1 MRQPTGDNTL
11 AGYVRQSSADII
23 PTATLRAAPINAE
36 YNKLR
41 DAFAVSSG
49 HKHDGS
55 TGEGGYIPLIG
66 DVDALNK
73 VVINTST
80 NQVGVFVEVS
90 SAAVEQLRFSD
101 GAIIP
106 VITNDIDLG
115 TSSLEFKDLY
125 LDGTAHIDTLDV
137 DINGAVAGTFTI
149 GSTLGVTGITTLST
163 ANITTGVITSVDINS
178 GAIDNVT
185 IGGTTAGVGSFTTL
199 NATGTSTLATVDI
212 GAGAIDGTTIG
223 ASSAAPATVTDL
235 TSTGT
240 STLATVDINAGN
252 IDNTVIGAST
262 AVAGSFTT
270 VTTSGQAT
278 LATADINGGNI
289 DGTIIGASA
298 TAAITGTTI
307 TGSSL
312 VGPLT
317 GNVTGNITG
326 NVTGNLTGNVTGN
339 VTAGSG
345 LSTFNNVTVNGTL
358 DVTGTTIANVTD
370 PTNAQDAATKNYVDT
385 ADALKL
391 NLSGGTMSG
400 AIAMGGSKVTGLGTP
415 SASTDA
421 ATKGYVDTEV
431 SALVD
436 SSPDALNTLNELA
449 AAINDDASFS
459 TTITNS
465 IATKLPLA
473 GGTLTG
479 DIVMGTNAVTSTA
492 NPATNDELSRKGYVD
507 AQDATKLNLSGGTM
521 SGAIAMGTSKITG
534 LGDPTTNQDGAT
546 KNYVDTTA
554 LLKSGGTM
562 ASAIAMGGNKIT
574 GLGTPTANTD
584 AATKTYVDSIAGS
597 NTAAAASA
605 TEAATSATNAAT
617 SATNSSNSATAAA
630 TSATNAANSYDSFDD
645 RYLGAKS
652 SAPTVDNDGDALVTG
667 ALYFNT
673 TSNIMFVRSSAGGWQ
688 AAGSSVN
695 GTSGRNTYTATSG
708 QTTFSATYDV
718 GYVDVF
724 LNGVK
729 LLVGT
734 DVVATSGSTVVLST
748 GATVGDI
755 VDIVGYGTFQL
766 ADHYSKTAADARFLG
781 LAGGTMTGDIDGNGN
796 KVLFGNVYSQVSDLP
811 SASTYHGMFAHVHAT
826 GKGYFAH
833 AGNWIP
839 LANDTEK
846 LNLSGGTM
854 TGNLDVGGSV
864 EFDSLSGTGSVAITD
879 ILDEDNMASNS
890 ATALATQQSIKAY
903 TDTAVANLVASSPA
917 SLDTLNELAAALGD
931 DASFSTTITDS
942 IATKLPLA
950 GGTLTGNLN
959 VGGTV
964 TADGLTV
971 AQGSGA
977 NILLES
983 TTTGATA
990 GDIFGEIE
998 FKTNDSNSSGIKG
1011 KIDSYSEGAVGNGA
1025 LRLFT
1030 GDTTGLYQRLNIA
1043 SNGDISFYEDTG
1055 TTAKFFWDSSAES
1068 LGIGTSSPS
1077 HPLEVTKNASGSQDI
1092 ALLSNDNVGIGN
1104 TAGLLFAPSNGVTG
1118 ARIEAIAVEDFSV
1131 SANRTADLAFHTRK
1145 DGTLAERMRI
1155 DSSGQ
1160 VGIGTSSP
1168 SSPLTINRST
1178 DGDCIE
1184 FETGGTIVGKISTD
1198 AGRALV
1204 FDADPVPGGGT
1215 ATTMR
1220 FNVDA
1225 TERMRIDSS
1234 GNIGIGTDSPDEN
1247 FHIVNAGNPTVRI
1260 ETSGSNNYSSV
1271 HFADAGGASG
1281 RIEYQHSNDSMQ
1293 IKTAGTERMRIDSSG
1308 NLLVGTTADV
1318 FNSSSNSG
1326 IVAYPQGSITA
1337 ARSSAP
1343 SAYFNRQ
1350 TTDGTIVDLRKDG
1363 TTVGSIGTNGGDLTV
1378 GTGDVGL
1385 KFNDASG
1392 LISPWDMTANA
1403 PEDAAIDLG
1412 YATGRFK
1419 DLYLSGNAYVGT
1431 SGFLSNRSGESIK
1444 LDNVDDAMEFNT
1456 ANAERMRIDNSG
1468 NVGIGTSSPFSP
1480 LTIKNNPSFNIYSTF
1495 GYYSDNYPQ
1504 LLFGTDA
1511 STPTT
1516 AHIVSGTLIFNHS
1529 TTEEAMRIDSSGN
1542 LLVGKTSTAFGT
1554 AGTVFGQSGQIAAV
1568 RSGNAVADFN
1578 RLSSDGSIVN
1588 FYKDGTTVGTI
1599 GTAAAGS
1606 SNEFGIVS
1614 NTGQLILGTSTNNNR
1629 LEFDSGSLYPSP
1641 DNTIDLGLSNL
1652 RFQDVYAVTY
1662 HGDGSNL
1669 TGVGASTTNGAVGT
1683 YALLWRPSS
1692 STNNWGDTLAGS
1704 NLRVAN
1710 TFANGAHNNFGYGST
1725 SVSGTWRC
1733 MGDTGT
1739 YNGGS
1744 TSNEI
1749 WLNSTVWVRIS

>member
-23 PTATLRAAPINAE
+23 PTATVRAAPINAE

-73 VVINTST
+73 VAINTST

-115 TSSLEFKDLY
+115 TSGLEFKDLY

-149 GSTLGVTGITTLST
+149 GSTLGVTGTTTLST

-185 IGGTTAGVGSFTTL
+185 IGGTTAGAGSFTTL
-199 NATGTSTLATVDI
+199 
-212 GAGAIDGTTIG
+212 
-223 ASSAAPATVTDL
+223 SA
-235 TSTGT
+235 TGT
-240 STLATVDINAGN
+240 STLATVDINAGSIDGTTIGASSASPATVTDLTATGTSTLTTVDINSGN

-270 VTTSGQAT
+270 VSTSGQAT
-278 LATADINGGNI
+278 LATVDINGGNI
-289 DGTIIGASA
+289 DGTIIGASS

-317 GNVTGNITG
+317 GNVIGNITG

-370 PTNAQDAATKNYVDT
+370 PTSAQDAATKNYVDT

-400 AIAMGGSKVTGLGTP
+400 AIAMGGSKVTGLGAP

-449 AAINDDASFS
+449 AAINDDANFS

-534 LGDPTTNQDGAT
+534 LGDPTANQDGAT

-605 TEAATSATNAAT
+605 TQAATSATNAAT
-617 SATNSSNSATAAA
+617 SATNSANSATAAA
-630 TSATNAANSYDSFDD
+630 TSATNAANSYDDFDD

-652 SAPTVDNDGDALVTG
+652 SAPSVDNDGDALIAG

-673 TSNIMFVRSSAGGWQ
+673 TSNIMFVRSGSGGWQ

-718 GYVDVF
+718 GYVDVY

-734 DVVATSGSTVVLST
+734 DVTATSGSTVVLSA
-748 GATVGDI
+748 GATAGDI
-755 VDIVGYGTFQL
+755 IDIVGYGTFQL

-781 LAGGTMTGDIDGNGN
+781 LAGGTMTGDINGNGN
-796 KVLFGNVYSQVSDLP
+796 KVLFGNVYSQLSDLP

-864 EFDSLSGTGSVAITD
+864 EFDSLSGTGSVSITN

-903 TDTAVANLVASSPA
+903 TDTAIANLVDSSPG
-917 SLDTLNELAAALGD
+917 SLNTLNELAAALND
-931 DASFSTTITDS
+931 DASFSTTITNS

-950 GGTLTGNLN
+950 GGTLTGGLN
-959 VGGTV
+959 V
-964 TADGLTV
+964 
-971 AQGSGA
+971 
-977 NILLES
+977 
-983 TTTGATA
+983 
-990 GDIFGEIE
+990 
-998 FKTNDSNSSGIKG
+998 SSG
-1011 KIDSYSEGAVGNGA
+1011 N
-1025 LRLFT
+1025 
-1030 GDTTGLYQRLNIA
+1030 
-1043 SNGDISFYEDTG
+1043 
-1055 TTAKFFWDSSAES
+1055 
-1068 LGIGTSSPS
+1068 
-1077 HPLEVTKNASGSQDI
+1077 
-1092 ALLSNDNVGIGN
+1092 
-1104 TAGLLFAPSNGVTG
+1104 
-1118 ARIEAIAVEDFSV
+1118 
-1131 SANRTADLAFHTRK
+1131 
-1145 DGTLAERMRI
+1145 
-1155 DSSGQ
+1155 

-1168 SSPLTINRST
+1168 ATPLAIHSALSGGGAIAEFRSTGNTSATLDIRADGTGDSRIWFDLNGATPFAIGVDNSDGDKFKISGNAQLGTNDRLTIDSSGRVGIGCAPVRVLDIAT
-1178 DGDCIE
+1178 T
-1184 FETGGTIVGKISTD
+1184 TGGTIIHLTD
-1198 AGRALV
+1198 DATGHTANDGVDIQQEGTLFQILNREAGDIR
-1204 FDADPVPGGGT
+1204 FGT
-1215 ATTMR
+1215 
-1220 FNVDA
+1220 NN

-1234 GNIGIGTDSPDEN
+1234 GNVGIGTSNPLGYKLWVENTSEDLLKLHNSTDGLDALISFSNPGGTLGRIQGIDNGGLAFDVGNNAGGVIGNAVSIDNSGRVGIGTSSPDMPLTVQAN
-1247 FHIVNAGNPTVRI
+1247 SGANAISMRGR
-1260 ETSGSNNYSSV
+1260 SDDYSELY
-1271 HFADAGGASG
+1271 GT
-1281 RIEYQHSNDSMQ
+1281 SNDGSTKYAFLQ
-1293 IKTAGTERMRIDSSG
+1293 THSAQTKLYTLASTPLLFGTNSSERMRIDSSG
-1308 NLLVGTTADV
+1308 RVGIAQDTPGDFNTAADDLVIG
-1318 FNSSSNSG
+1318 NSG
-1326 IVAYPQGSITA
+1326 GDFGMTIRTGTASNGSIHFA
-1337 ARSSAP
+1337 
-1343 SAYFNRQ
+1343 
-1350 TTDGTIVDLRKDG
+1350 DG
-1363 TTVGSIGTNGGDLTV
+1363 TTG
-1378 GTGDVGL
+1378 
-1385 KFNDASG
+1385 
-1392 LISPWDMTANA
+1392 NA
-1403 PEDAAIDLG
+1403 PNRGIITYDHSDDHMH
-1412 YATGRFK
+1412 F
-1419 DLYLSGNAYVGT
+1419 ST
-1431 SGFLSNRSGESIK
+1431 SAS
-1444 LDNVDDAMEFNT
+1444 
-1456 ANAERMRIDNSG
+1456 ERMRIDSNGYVVIGSTLQGSQNAVTIGQAGFVQARRASGAAAFFDRLTNDGTIIQLRKGGADVGSIAANGGSIIVGSG
-1468 NVGIGTSSPFSP
+1468 NTGLYFDDG
-1480 LTIKNNPSFNIYSTF
+1480 
-1495 GYYSDNYPQ
+1495 SDRLIPV
-1504 LLFGTDA
+1504 DPA
-1511 STPTT
+1511 S
-1516 AHIVSGTLIFNHS
+1516 ASG
-1529 TTEEAMRIDSSGN
+1529 RD
-1542 LLVGKTSTAFGT
+1542 
-1554 AGTVFGQSGQIAAV
+1554 
-1568 RSGNAVADFN
+1568 NAVN
-1578 RLSSDGSIVN
+1578 LG
-1588 FYKDGTTVGTI
+1588 
-1599 GTAAAGS
+1599 GS
-1606 SNEFGIVS
+1606 SE
-1614 NTGQLILGTSTNNNR
+1614 
-1629 LEFDSGSLYPSP
+1629 
-1641 DNTIDLGLSNL
+1641 
-1652 RFQDVYAVTY
+1652 RFKDVYAVNY
-1662 HGDGSNL
+1662 YGDGSNL
-1669 TGVGASTTNGAVGT
+1669 TGVGGSTAFGAVGT
-1683 YALLWRPSS
+1683 YGLIGAGAGSGNY
-1692 STNNWGDTLAGS
+1692 TVGETIAGS
-1704 NLRVAN
+1704 NLQTAYAVY
-1710 TFANGAHNNFGYGST
+1710 NFVYDT
-1725 SVSGTWRC
+1725 ITAQSGTWRC
-1733 MGDTGT
+1733 MGYGGTGYYGT
-1739 YNGGS
+1739 
-1744 TSNEI
+1744 
-1749 WLNSTVWVRIS
+1749 LWVRIS

>member
-73 VVINTST
+73 VVINTAT

-90 SAAVEQLRFSD
+90 SAAVEQIRFSD

-115 TSSLEFKDLY
+115 TSGLEFKDLY

-149 GSTLGVTGITTLST
+149 GSTLGVTGTTTLST

-185 IGGTTAGVGSFTTL
+185 IGGTTAGAGSFTTL
-199 NATGTSTLATVDI
+199 SATGTATLATVDI
-212 GAGAIDGTTIG
+212 NAGAIDGTTIG
-223 ASSAAPATVTDL
+223 ASSASPATVTDL
-235 TSTGT
+235 TATGT
-240 STLATVDINAGN
+240 STLTTVDINAGN

-270 VTTSGQAT
+270 VSTSGQAT
-278 LATADINGGNI
+278 LATVDINGGNI
-289 DGTIIGASA
+289 DGTIIGAST

-370 PTNAQDAATKNYVDT
+370 PTSAQDAATKNYVDT

-449 AAINDDASFS
+449 AAINDDANFS

-534 LGDPTTNQDGAT
+534 LGDPTANQDGAT

-605 TEAATSATNAAT
+605 TQAATSATNAAT
-617 SATNSSNSATAAA
+617 SATNSGNSATASA
-630 TSATNAANSYDSFDD
+630 TSATNAANSYDAFDD

-652 SAPTVDNDGDALVTG
+652 SAPTVDNDGDALITG

-673 TSNIMFVRSSAGGWQ
+673 TSNIMFVRSGSGGWQ

-766 ADHYSKTAADARFLG
+766 ADHYSKTASDARFLG

-833 AGNWIP
+833 AGNWVV

-864 EFDSLSGTGSVAITD
+864 EFDSLSGTGSVSITD

-903 TDTAVANLVASSPA
+903 TDTSVANLVASSPA

-931 DASFSTTITDS
+931 DASFSTTITNS

-950 GGTLTGNLN
+950 GGTLTGGLN
-959 VGGTV
+959 V
-964 TADGLTV
+964 
-971 AQGSGA
+971 
-977 NILLES
+977 
-983 TTTGATA
+983 
-990 GDIFGEIE
+990 
-998 FKTNDSNSSGIKG
+998 SSG
-1011 KIDSYSEGAVGNGA
+1011 N
-1025 LRLFT
+1025 
-1030 GDTTGLYQRLNIA
+1030 
-1043 SNGDISFYEDTG
+1043 
-1055 TTAKFFWDSSAES
+1055 
-1068 LGIGTSSPS
+1068 
-1077 HPLEVTKNASGSQDI
+1077 
-1092 ALLSNDNVGIGN
+1092 
-1104 TAGLLFAPSNGVTG
+1104 
-1118 ARIEAIAVEDFSV
+1118 
-1131 SANRTADLAFHTRK
+1131 
-1145 DGTLAERMRI
+1145 
-1155 DSSGQ
+1155 

-1168 SSPLTINRST
+1168 NISGFSKALTIDSSESGLELSSSGTVHALIASNTQGANIQGIGTSGIRMFTSASGSTTERMRITSSGSVGIGTSSPDRALHVNTSQ
-1178 DGDCIE
+1178 DYVAK
-1184 FETGGTIVGKISTD
+1184 FSSSD
-1198 AGRALV
+1198 AGAAILIE
-1204 FDADPVPGGGT
+1204 DSNST
-1215 ATTMR
+1215 ANYNRIGVITHDMQFVT
-1220 FNVDA
+1220 NNSEA
-1225 TERMRIDSS
+1225 MRIDSS
-1234 GNIGIGTDSPDEN
+1234 GNVGIGTDSPLTATN
-1247 FHIVNAGNPTVRI
+1247 YTALTVR
-1260 ETSGSNNYSSV
+1260 NNTY
-1271 HFADAGGASG
+1271 GGIVQVRDDTVDLRLQITPDTEG
-1281 RIEYQHSNDSMQ
+1281 RVGTHTDHPLRFDTN
-1293 IKTAGTERMRIDSSG
+1293 GTEAMRIDSSG
-1308 NLLVGTTADV
+1308 NLLVGTTDTSLWNDNADEYGH
-1318 FNSSSNSG
+1318 NILAHGQYYSSTNG
-1326 IVAYPQGSITA
+1326 EINAYL
-1337 ARSSAP
+1337 
-1343 SAYFNRQ
+1343 NRQ
-1350 TTDGTIVDLRKDG
+1350 NSDGTIIAFAKDG
-1363 TTVGSIGTNGGDLTV
+1363 TTVGSIGSVSGDIV
-1378 GTGDVGL
+1378 IGTGACGIRFHDGTPAIQPRNSNGNAN
-1385 KFNDASG
+1385 NDAIDIG
-1392 LISPWDMTANA
+1392 LAGN
-1403 PEDAAIDLG
+1403 
-1412 YATGRFK
+1412 RFK
-1419 DLYLSGNAYVGT
+1419 DLHLSGTVNAVQLDIT
-1431 SGFLSNRSGESIK
+1431 ES
-1444 LDNVDDAMEFNT
+1444 T
-1456 ANAERMRIDNSG
+1456 NARL
-1468 NVGIGTSSPFSP
+1468 TSS
-1480 LTIKNNPSFNIYSTF
+1480 
-1495 GYYSDNYPQ
+1495 
-1504 LLFGTDA
+1504 DA
-1511 STPTT
+1511 
-1516 AHIVSGTLIFNHS
+1516 IGEVGSGTFALQ
-1529 TTEEAMRIDSSGN
+1529 TTNAAGSALKPLGFRAEDIRFATGSSERMRIDSSGN
-1542 LLVGKTSTAFGT
+1542 VLVGKDTTAI
-1554 AGTVFGQSGQIAAV
+1554 GTVGTTLGESGFITAT
-1568 RSGNAVADFN
+1568 RSGNPVLNLN
-1578 RLSSDGSIVN
+1578 RTSSDGPIADFYRGDVLKGSIN
-1588 FYKDGTTVGTI
+1588 IFYSNLMI
-1599 GTAAAGS
+1599 GKESGARIAFGS
-1606 SNEFGIVS
+1606 TNIY
-1614 NTGQLILGTSTNNNR
+1614 STNN
-1629 LEFDSGSLYPSP
+1629 SGSTV
-1641 DNTIDLGLSNL
+1641 DNSYDLGSTGS
-1652 RFQDVYAVTY
+1652 RFKDVYAVNY
-1662 HGDGSNL
+1662 HGNGSNL
-1669 TGVGASTTNGAVGT
+1669 TGVGGSTTAGAVGT
-1683 YALLWRPSS
+1683 YAFLSLKTSFSS
-1692 STNNWGDTLAGS
+1692 DAEFLFGSNYSGS
-1704 NLRVAN
+1704 NLAPFSVEISA
-1710 TFANGAHNNFGYGST
+1710 TTGAATMRRGSNAQ
-1725 SVSGTWRC
+1725 SGTWKA
-1733 MGDTGT
+1733 MGERSGA
-1739 YNGGS
+1739 YSKPG
-1744 TSNEI
+1744 I
-1749 WLNSTVWVRIS
+1749 VFLRIS

>member
-55 TGEGGYIPLIG
+55 IGEGGYIPLIG

-73 VVINTST
+73 VVINTAT

-90 SAAVEQLRFSD
+90 SAAVEQIRFSD

-115 TSSLEFKDLY
+115 TSGLEFKDLY

-149 GSTLGVTGITTLST
+149 GSTLGVTGTTTLST

-185 IGGTTAGVGSFTTL
+185 IGGTTAGAGSFTTL
-199 NATGTSTLATVDI
+199 SATGTSTLATVDI
-212 GAGAIDGTTIG
+212 NAGAIDGTTIG

-240 STLATVDINAGN
+240 STLTTVDINAGN

-270 VTTSGQAT
+270 VSTSGQAT
-278 LATADINGGNI
+278 LATVDINGGNI
-289 DGTIIGASA
+289 DGTIIGASS

-370 PTNAQDAATKNYVDT
+370 PTSAQDAATKNYVDT

-400 AIAMGGSKVTGLGTP
+400 AIAMGGSKVTGLGAP

-449 AAINDDASFS
+449 AAINDDANFS

-534 LGDPTTNQDGAT
+534 LGDPTANQDGAT

-605 TEAATSATNAAT
+605 TQAATSATNAAT
-617 SATNSSNSATAAA
+617 SATNSANSATAAA
-630 TSATNAANSYDSFDD
+630 TSATNAANSYDDFDD

-652 SAPTVDNDGDALVTG
+652 SAPSVDNDGDALIAG

-673 TSNIMFVRSSAGGWQ
+673 TSNIMFVRSGSGGWQ

-718 GYVDVF
+718 GYVDVY

-734 DVVATSGSTVVLST
+734 DVTATSGSTVVLSA
-748 GATVGDI
+748 GATAGDI
-755 VDIVGYGTFQL
+755 IDIVGYGTFQL

-796 KVLFGNVYSQVSDLP
+796 KVLFGNVYSQLSDLP
-811 SASTYHGMFAHVHAT
+811 SASTYHGMFAHVHST

-833 AGNWIP
+833 AGNWVA

-864 EFDSLSGTGSVAITD
+864 EFDSLSGTGSVSITN

-903 TDTAVANLVASSPA
+903 TDTAVANLVDSSPA
-917 SLDTLNELAAALGD
+917 SLNTLNELAAALGD
-931 DASFSTTITDS
+931 DASFSTTITNS

-950 GGTLTGNLN
+950 GGTMTGALI
-959 VGGTV
+959 T
-964 TADGLTV
+964 TGLTV
-971 AQGSGA
+971 DT
-977 NILLES
+977 NTLHVD
-983 TTTGATA
+983 AT
-990 GDIFGEIE
+990 
-998 FKTNDSNSSGIKG
+998 N
-1011 KIDSYSEGAVGNGA
+1011 
-1025 LRLFT
+1025 
-1030 GDTTGLYQRLNIA
+1030 
-1043 SNGDISFYEDTG
+1043 
-1055 TTAKFFWDSSAES
+1055 
-1068 LGIGTSSPS
+1068 
-1077 HPLEVTKNASGSQDI
+1077 
-1092 ALLSNDNVGIGN
+1092 
-1104 TAGLLFAPSNGVTG
+1104 
-1118 ARIEAIAVEDFSV
+1118 
-1131 SANRTADLAFHTRK
+1131 NR
-1145 DGTLAERMRI
+1145 
-1155 DSSGQ
+1155 

-1168 SSPLTINRST
+1168 AKALDVEGAIRS
-1178 DGDCIE
+1178 
-1184 FETGGTIVGKISTD
+1184 
-1198 AGRALV
+1198 
-1204 FDADPVPGGGT
+1204 
-1215 ATTMR
+1215 
-1220 FNVDA
+1220 
-1225 TERMRIDSS
+1225 
-1234 GNIGIGTDSPDEN
+1234 
-1247 FHIVNAGNPTVRI
+1247 HIT
-1260 ETSGSNNYSSV
+1260 
-1271 HFADAGGASG
+1271 GGASPAEIDITSG
-1281 RIEYQHSNDSMQ
+1281 GTWRLRSNATSGTNAYGMDIVKGS
-1293 IKTAGTERMRIDSSG
+1293 AGTDVKLSIDSSG
-1308 NLLVGTTADV
+1308 NLLKRNNGNIEVGGYGNGTDYGVILTPADGGGYYHMYNDAGGHLA
-1318 FNSSSNSG
+1318 FGRGNTLGSSESMRLTSSG
-1326 IVAYPQGSITA
+1326 NVGIGVNNPAALLEVEGSRNDNWAGRFENTNTGGYGVLAVTA
-1337 ARSSAP
+1337 ASTSNDRA
-1343 SAYFNRQ
+1343 FE
-1350 TTDGTIVDLRKDG
+1350 VRKNTSD
-1363 TTVGSIGTNGGDLTV
+1363 VAMMILGD
-1378 GTGDVGL
+1378 
-1385 KFNDASG
+1385 
-1392 LISPWDMTANA
+1392 
-1403 PEDAAIDLG
+1403 
-1412 YATGRFK
+1412 
-1419 DLYLSGNAYVGT
+1419 
-1431 SGFLSNRSGESIK
+1431 
-1444 LDNVDDAMEFNT
+1444 
-1456 ANAERMRIDNSG
+1456 G
-1468 NVGIGTSSPFSP
+1468 NVGIGTSSPQAELHVHDPAGHAKIRLSGTATDADTFEIYQGITGVTNGG
-1480 LTIKNNPSFNIYSTF
+1480 LTIR
-1495 GYYSDNYPQ
+1495 DVEA
-1504 LLFGTDA
+1504 GTDRLVINSSGNVGIGTSNPLSILHVGSGSDANVPITFAPA
-1511 STPTT
+1511 SGGNIEFRNT
-1516 AHIVSGTLIFNHS
+1516 SS
-1529 TTEEAMRIDSSGN
+1529 TGSFTFTNANGSSEKMRIDSSGN
-1542 LLVGKTSTAFGT
+1542 LLVGKTALDNT
-1554 AGTVFGQSGQIAAV
+1554 TVGI
-1568 RSGNAVADFN
+1568 RMNATGDASFVANGN
-1578 RLSSDGSIVN
+1578 RLLVLNRKSSDGDIALFQKNS
-1588 FYKDGTTVGTI
+1588 TTVGGIGTYGDGLTI
-1599 GTAAAGS
+1599 GNHS
-1606 SNEFGIVS
+1606 SSAYANIRFTNDEIYPCTVS
-1614 NTGQLILGTSTNNNR
+1614 GGTNNGN
-1629 LEFDSGSLYPSP
+1629 
-1641 DNTIDLGLSNL
+1641 IDLGKSNSKY
-1652 RFQDVYAVTY
+1652 RNVHATTY
-1662 HGDGSNL
+1662 YGDGSNL
-1669 TGVGASTTNGAVGT
+1669 TGVGGSTAFGAVGT
-1683 YALLWRPSS
+1683 YGLIGAGAGSGNY
-1692 STNNWGDTLAGS
+1692 TVGETIAGS
-1704 NLRVAN
+1704 NLQTAYAVY
-1710 TFANGAHNNFGYGST
+1710 NFVYDT
-1725 SVSGTWRC
+1725 ITAQSGTWRC
-1733 MGDTGT
+1733 MGYGGTGYYGT
-1739 YNGGS
+1739 
-1744 TSNEI
+1744 
-1749 WLNSTVWVRIS
+1749 LWVRIS

>member
-1 MRQPTGDNTL
+1 MRKPTGDNTL

-55 TGEGGYIPLIG
+55 IGEGGYIPLIG

-73 VVINTST
+73 VSINTST
-80 NQVGVFVEVS
+80 NQIGVFVEVS
-90 SAAVEQLRFSD
+90 NAAVEQLRFSD

-115 TSSLEFKDLY
+115 TSGLEFKDLY

-149 GSTLGVTGITTLST
+149 GSTLGVTGTTTLST

-185 IGGTTAGVGSFTTL
+185 IGGTAAGAGSFTTL
-199 NATGTSTLATVDI
+199 SSTGTATLATVDI
-212 GAGAIDGTTIG
+212 NAGAIDGTTIG

-240 STLATVDINAGN
+240 ATLATVDINAGN

-270 VTTSGQAT
+270 VSTSGQAT
-278 LATADINGGNI
+278 LATVDINGGNI

-370 PTNAQDAATKNYVDT
+370 PTSAQDAATKNYVDT

-400 AIAMGGSKVTGLGTP
+400 AIAMGGSKVTGLGAP

-449 AAINDDASFS
+449 AAINDDANFS

-492 NPATNDELSRKGYVD
+492 NPTTNDELSRKGYVD

-534 LGDPTTNQDGAT
+534 LGDPTANQDGAT

-605 TEAATSATNAAT
+605 TQAATSATNAAT
-617 SATNSSNSATAAA
+617 SATNSGNSATAAA

-652 SAPTVDNDGDALVTG
+652 SAPTVDNDGDALITG

-695 GTSGRNTYTATSG
+695 GTSGRNTYTATAG

-734 DVVATSGSTVVLST
+734 DVTATSGSTVVLAT

-755 VDIVGYGTFQL
+755 IDIVGYGTFQL
-766 ADHYSKTAADARFLG
+766 ADHYSKTASDARFLG

-796 KVLFGNVYSQVSDLP
+796 KVLFGNVYSQLSDLP

-833 AGNWIP
+833 AGNWVA

-864 EFDSLSGTGSVAITD
+864 EFDSLSGTGSVSITD

-903 TDTAVANLVASSPA
+903 TDASVANLVDSSPSA
-917 SLDTLNELAAALGD
+917 LNTLNELAAALGD
-931 DASFSTTITDS
+931 DASFSTTITNS

-950 GGTLTGNLN
+950 GGTMTGTIA
-959 VGGTV
+959 GF
-964 TADGLTV
+964 
-971 AQGSGA
+971 
-977 NILLES
+977 ES
-983 TTTGATA
+983 TGIDDNASSTAMTLDSSGSVGIGQTPSATSSYMVALQVGEQANLYGHVDGTGAGSATYLSNNITHNSGEKYINSDSGSLYNQSSGSHSWYSYPSGTAGATA
-990 GDIFGEIE
+990 
-998 FKTNDSNSSGIKG
+998 T
-1011 KIDSYSEGAVGNGA
+1011 
-1025 LRLFT
+1025 
-1030 GDTTGLYQRLNIA
+1030 
-1043 SNGDISFYEDTG
+1043 
-1055 TTAKFFWDSSAES
+1055 
-1068 LGIGTSSPS
+1068 PS
-1077 HPLEVTKNASGSQDI
+1077 
-1092 ALLSNDNVGIGN
+1092 
-1104 TAGLLFAPSNGVTG
+1104 
-1118 ARIEAIAVEDFSV
+1118 
-1131 SANRTADLAFHTRK
+1131 
-1145 DGTLAERMRI
+1145 
-1155 DSSGQ
+1155 
-1160 VGIGTSSP
+1160 
-1168 SSPLTINRST
+1168 
-1178 DGDCIE
+1178 
-1184 FETGGTIVGKISTD
+1184 
-1198 AGRALV
+1198 
-1204 FDADPVPGGGT
+1204 
-1215 ATTMR
+1215 
-1220 FNVDA
+1220 
-1225 TERMRIDSS
+1225 
-1234 GNIGIGTDSPDEN
+1234 
-1247 FHIVNAGNPTVRI
+1247 
-1260 ETSGSNNYSSV
+1260 
-1271 HFADAGGASG
+1271 
-1281 RIEYQHSNDSMQ
+1281 
-1293 IKTAGTERMRIDSSG
+1293 ERMRIDSSG
-1308 NLLVGTTADV
+1308 NLLVGTTTSTLYNATSGTGLSYRNGVALDIARENTGASQPLINLNLTGADGDHLL
-1318 FNSSSNSG
+1318 F
-1326 IVAYPQGSITA
+1326 Y
-1337 ARSSAP
+1337 
-1343 SAYFNRQ
+1343 
-1350 TTDGTIVDLRKDG
+1350 KDG
-1363 TTVGSIGTNGGDLTV
+1363 STVGSIGVNSEYLYIQ
-1378 GTGDVGL
+1378 GTRSTDAGL
-1385 KFNDASG
+1385 MLGSQVVAPASSTG
-1392 LISPWDMTANA
+1392 ANRNN
-1403 PEDAAIDLG
+1403 AIDLG
-1412 YATGRFK
+1412 FNGNSFK
-1419 DLYLSGNAYVGT
+1419 DLYLSG
-1431 SGFLSNRSGESIK
+1431 SI
-1444 LDNVDDAMEFNT
+1444 
-1456 ANAERMRIDNSG
+1456 AN
-1468 NVGIGTSSPFSP
+1468 P
-1480 LTIKNNPSFNIYSTF
+1480 
-1495 GYYSDNYPQ
+1495 
-1504 LLFGTDA
+1504 
-1511 STPTT
+1511 
-1516 AHIVSGTLIFNHS
+1516 
-1529 TTEEAMRIDSSGN
+1529 SGN
-1542 LLVGKTSTAFGT
+1542 LTVDVSGDIILDAAGADIGLNNSGTEYGKFNLSGNSLNIHSSISNGDIIFKGNSGGSAVTALTLDMSDGGT
-1554 AGTVFGQSGQIAAV
+1554 AQFNSYAKFPDNQRVVMGT
-1568 RSGNAVADFN
+1568 GNDFSIYHS
-1578 RLSSDGSIVN
+1578 SSDNNSYI
-1588 FYKDGTTVGTI
+1588 
-1599 GTAAAGS
+1599 
-1606 SNEFGIVS
+1606 EE
-1614 NTGQLILGTSTNNNR
+1614 TG
-1629 LEFDSGSLYPSP
+1629 SGSLVIAADQLYIQNAAKTETKAIFTTDGGVELRHN
-1641 DNTIDLGLSNL
+1641 DNTKLTTTSSGVTIGGTINGGDLRGEAWFIGRDGNDYLEVGTTAIDFRLDGNL
-1652 RFQDVYAVTY
+1652 DMRLEND
-1662 HGDGSNL
+1662 GDLHVDGN
-1669 TGVGASTTNGAVGT
+1669 VVAYSTTTSDERLKKDIVKIDNALDKVSQLNGYTFEYLADGKKSAGVIAQEVEKVMPSAVSET
-1683 YALLWRPSS
+1683 
-1692 STNNWGDTLAGS
+1692 TLP
-1704 NLRVAN
+1704 LK
-1710 TFANGAHNNFGYGST
+1710 
-1725 SVSGTWRC
+1725 
-1733 MGDTGT
+1733 MGEDDKTEYKTVQYDQLHGLMIEAIKELKA
-1739 YNGGS
+1739 
-1744 TSNEI
+1744 EI
-1749 WLNSTVWVRIS
+1749 EELKAR

>member
-73 VVINTST
+73 VVINTAT

-115 TSSLEFKDLY
+115 TSGLEFKDLY

-149 GSTLGVTGITTLST
+149 GSTLGVTGTTTLST

-185 IGGTTAGVGSFTTL
+185 IGGTTAGAGSFTTL
-199 NATGTSTLATVDI
+199 SATGTATLATVDI
-212 GAGAIDGTTIG
+212 NAGAIDGTTIG
-223 ASSAAPATVTDL
+223 ASSASPATVTDL
-235 TSTGT
+235 TATGT
-240 STLATVDINAGN
+240 STLTTVDINAGN

-278 LATADINGGNI
+278 LATVDINGGNI
-289 DGTIIGASA
+289 DGTIIGAST

-358 DVTGTTIANVTD
+358 DVTGTTIANVTN

-400 AIAMGGSKVTGLGTP
+400 AIAMGGSKVTGLGAP

-449 AAINDDASFS
+449 AAINDDANFS

-534 LGDPTTNQDGAT
+534 LGDPTANQDGAT

-562 ASAIAMGGNKIT
+562 ASAIAMGDNKIT

-584 AATKTYVDSIAGS
+584 AATKVYVDSIAGS

-605 TEAATSATNAAT
+605 TQAATSATNAAT
-617 SATNSSNSATAAA
+617 SATNSGNSATAAA
-630 TSATNAANSYDSFDD
+630 TSATNAANSYDAFDD

-652 SAPTVDNDGDALVTG
+652 SAPTVDNDGDALITG

-673 TSNIMFVRSSAGGWQ
+673 TSNIMFVRSGSGGWQ

-734 DVVATSGSTVVLST
+734 DVTATSGSTVVLSV
-748 GATVGDI
+748 GATAGDI
-755 VDIVGYGTFQL
+755 IDIVGYGTFQL

-833 AGNWIP
+833 AGNWVV

-903 TDTAVANLVASSPA
+903 TDTSVANLVASSPA

-931 DASFSTTITDS
+931 DASFSTTITNS

-950 GGTLTGNLN
+950 GGTLTGNLD

-964 TADGLTV
+964 TADAGSWSAVVSGNAITFDRNGENNIIADSGSSANLNLT
-971 AQGSGA
+971 AGNRIFYTADDYQSFKIGSSPTEKLR
-977 NILLES
+977 ILS
-983 TTTGATA
+983 TGINVTGKATA
-990 GDIFGEIE
+990 
-998 FKTNDSNSSGIKG
+998 T
-1011 KIDSYSEGAVGNGA
+1011 
-1025 LRLFT
+1025 
-1030 GDTTGLYQRLNIA
+1030 DT
-1043 SNGDISFYEDTG
+1043 
-1055 TTAKFFWDSSAES
+1055 
-1068 LGIGTSSPS
+1068 
-1077 HPLEVTKNASGSQDI
+1077 
-1092 ALLSNDNVGIGN
+1092 
-1104 TAGLLFAPSNGVTG
+1104 
-1118 ARIEAIAVEDFSV
+1118 
-1131 SANRTADLAFHTRK
+1131 SANAVTYA
-1145 DGTLAERMRI
+1145 I
-1155 DSSGQ
+1155 
-1160 VGIGTSSP
+1160 V
-1168 SSPLTINRST
+1168 T
-1178 DGDCIE
+1178 DN
-1184 FETGGTIVGKISTD
+1184 S
-1198 AGRALV
+1198 
-1204 FDADPVPGGGT
+1204 
-1215 ATTMR
+1215 
-1220 FNVDA
+1220 
-1225 TERMRIDSS
+1225 
-1234 GNIGIGTDSPDEN
+1234 
-1247 FHIVNAGNPTVRI
+1247 
-1260 ETSGSNNYSSV
+1260 
-1271 HFADAGGASG
+1271 GASG
-1281 RIEYQHSNDSMQ
+1281 TTVAGLGFANGGALKSSITAAVYGNDYMTFNVGGSG
-1293 IKTAGTERMRIDSSG
+1293 TTERMRIDSSG
-1308 NLLVGTTADV
+1308 NLLVGQTTGTI
-1318 FNSSSNSG
+1318 FNQSSVTG
-1326 IVAYPQGSITA
+1326 LTA
-1337 ARSSAP
+1337 A
-1343 SAYFNRQ
+1343 
-1350 TTDGTIVDLRKDG
+1350 
-1363 TTVGSIGTNGGDLTV
+1363 GSGSL
-1378 GTGDVGL
+1378 
-1385 KFNDASG
+1385 
-1392 LISPWDMTANA
+1392 
-1403 PEDAAIDLG
+1403 
-1412 YATGRFK
+1412 
-1419 DLYLSGNAYVGT
+1419 
-1431 SGFLSNRSGESIK
+1431 
-1444 LDNVDDAMEFNT
+1444 
-1456 ANAERMRIDNSG
+1456 
-1468 NVGIGTSSPFSP
+1468 
-1480 LTIKNNPSFNIYSTF
+1480 
-1495 GYYSDNYPQ
+1495 
-1504 LLFGTDA
+1504 
-1511 STPTT
+1511 
-1516 AHIVSGTLIFNHS
+1516 
-1529 TTEEAMRIDSSGN
+1529 
-1542 LLVGKTSTAFGT
+1542 
-1554 AGTVFGQSGQIAAV
+1554 QIAGSAATV
-1568 RSGNAVADFN
+1568 LYAN
-1578 RLSSDGSIVN
+1578 RLSTDGQIIGL
-1588 FYKDGTTVGTI
+1588 YKDGTAV
-1599 GTAAAGS
+1599 
-1606 SNEFGIVS
+1606 
-1614 NTGQLILGTSTNNNR
+1614 
-1629 LEFDSGSLYPSP
+1629 
-1641 DNTIDLGLSNL
+1641 GLSL
-1652 RFQDVYAVTY
+1652 I
-1662 HGDGSNL
+1662 H
-1669 TGVGASTTNGAVGT
+1669 
-1683 YALLWRPSS
+1683 
-1692 STNNWGDTLAGS
+1692 
-1704 NLRVAN
+1704 
-1710 TFANGAHNNFGYGST
+1710 
-1725 SVSGTWRC
+1725 
-1733 MGDTGT
+1733 
-1739 YNGGS
+1739 
-1744 TSNEI
+1744 I
-1749 WLNSTVWVRIS
+1749 

>member
-11 AGYVRQSSADII
+11 AGYVRQSSADIT

-55 TGEGGYIPLIG
+55 TGEGGYVSLIA

-73 VVINTST
+73 IVVNTST
-80 NQVGVFVEVS
+80 NQIGVFVQVS
-90 SAAVEQLRFSD
+90 SSTVEQLRFSD

-106 VITNDIDLG
+106 VTDNDIDLG
-115 TSSLEFKDLY
+115 TASLEFKDLY

-149 GSTLGVTGITTLST
+149 GSTLGVTGTTTLST

-185 IGGTTAGVGSFTTL
+185 IGGTTAGAGSFTTL
-199 NATGTSTLATVDI
+199 NASGTSTLATVDI
-212 GAGAIDGTTIG
+212 GAGAIDGTIIG
-223 ASSAAPATVTDL
+223 ANTAAAATVTAL
-235 TSTGT
+235 TASGT
-240 STLATVDINAGN
+240 STLSTVDINAGN
-252 IDNTVIGAST
+252 IDGTTIGASS
-262 AVAGSFTT
+262 AAAGSFTT
-270 VTTSGQAT
+270 VVTSGQAT
-278 LATADINGGNI
+278 LATVDINGGNI
-289 DGTIIGASA
+289 DGAIIGASA

-317 GNVTGNITG
+317 GNVSGNTAG
-326 NVTGNLTGNVTGN
+326 VHTGNVTGN
-339 VTAGSG
+339 VTGNITASSG
-345 LSTFNNVTVNGTL
+345 TSTLNNLTVNGTL

-385 ADALKL
+385 
-391 NLSGGTMSG
+391 
-400 AIAMGGSKVTGLGTP
+400 
-415 SASTDA
+415 
-421 ATKGYVDTEV
+421 EV

-436 SSPDALNTLNELA
+436 SSPAALNTLNELA

-473 GGTLTG
+473 GGT
-479 DIVMGTNAVTSTA
+479 
-492 NPATNDELSRKGYVD
+492 
-507 AQDATKLNLSGGTM
+507 M

-534 LGDPTTNQDGAT
+534 LGDPTANQDGAT

-562 ASAIAMGGNKIT
+562 ASAIAMGSNKIT

-652 SAPTVDNDGDALVTG
+652 SAPTVDNDGDALITG

-766 ADHYSKTAADARFLG
+766 ADHYSKTASDARFLG

-833 AGNWIP
+833 AGNWVV

-864 EFDSLSGTGSVAITD
+864 EFDSLSGTGSVSITD

-971 AQGSGA
+971 DGDGK
-977 NILLES
+977 I
-983 TTTGATA
+983 TT
-990 GDIFGEIE
+990 
-998 FKTNDSNSSGIKG
+998 SSGI
-1011 KIDSYSEGAVGNGA
+1011 
-1025 LRLFT
+1025 
-1030 GDTTGLYQRLNIA
+1030 GLQL
-1043 SNGDISFYEDTG
+1043 
-1055 TTAKFFWDSSAES
+1055 
-1068 LGIGTSSPS
+1068 
-1077 HPLEVTKNASGSQDI
+1077 H
-1092 ALLSNDNVGIGN
+1092 
-1104 TAGLLFAPSNGVTG
+1104 
-1118 ARIEAIAVEDFSV
+1118 
-1131 SANRTADLAFHTRK
+1131 
-1145 DGTLAERMRI
+1145 
-1155 DSSGQ
+1155 
-1160 VGIGTSSP
+1160 
-1168 SSPLTINRST
+1168 
-1178 DGDCIE
+1178 
-1184 FETGGTIVGKISTD
+1184 
-1198 AGRALV
+1198 
-1204 FDADPVPGGGT
+1204 
-1215 ATTMR
+1215 
-1220 FNVDA
+1220 
-1225 TERMRIDSS
+1225 
-1234 GNIGIGTDSPDEN
+1234 
-1247 FHIVNAGNPTVRI
+1247 
-1260 ETSGSNNYSSV
+1260 
-1271 HFADAGGASG
+1271 
-1281 RIEYQHSNDSMQ
+1281 
-1293 IKTAGTERMRIDSSG
+1293 
-1308 NLLVGTTADV
+1308 
-1318 FNSSSNSG
+1318 NSSSNQSYLQFTNSATG
-1326 IVAYPQGSITA
+1326 E
-1337 ARSSAP
+1337 SSANG
-1343 SAYFNRQ
+1343 FQ
-1350 TTDGTIVDLRKDG
+1350 IGIDG
-1363 TTVGSIGTNGGDLTV
+1363 SEE
-1378 GTGDVGL
+1378 
-1385 KFNDASG
+1385 G
-1392 LISPWDMTANA
+1392 LIWHYKNEP
-1403 PEDAAIDLG
+1403 IKF
-1412 YATGRFK
+1412 AT
-1419 DLYLSGNAYVGT
+1419 N
-1431 SGFLSNRSGESIK
+1431 
-1444 LDNVDDAMEFNT
+1444 NT
-1456 ANAERMRIDNSG
+1456 
-1468 NVGIGTSSPFSP
+1468 
-1480 LTIKNNPSFNIYSTF
+1480 
-1495 GYYSDNYPQ
+1495 
-1504 LLFGTDA
+1504 
-1511 STPTT
+1511 
-1516 AHIVSGTLIFNHS
+1516 
-1529 TTEEAMRIDSSGN
+1529 EAMRIDSSGN
-1542 LLVGKTSTAFGT
+1542 VGILNSVASTIASANSRNGLVVGSGSGNNGVTLYSGNTSNSSIMFADGT
-1554 AGTVFGQSGQIAAV
+1554 AGATTYIGQINYDHNADAMSFATTATEAMRIDSSGVVRIGGQTGTLKLGNDATYHADIEWEYNNSELAFTTNDVGNFTFNSNGSERMRITSSGNVGINTSSPDAMLTVDTNVGGSSTGTLARFHASKGESDSTFLQIAATRHGTASV
-1568 RSGNAVADFN
+1568 QRVQLQAFDDDGSTGRTLALNPSGGSVGIGLNDPSA
-1578 RLSSDGSIVN
+1578 RLEIGGMAAGEQALLIESGRNDALSNGLARINITDSNCPFAGLQIDHAGTGAAIIANGNVGIGGTPDSGRKLHIEGGDATVGITLKDTAGGQFGINSDGGNLIFKSDSANSERLRITSNGRQAYNGSANANGHAN
-1588 FYKDGTTVGTI
+1588 FVGEVGSSSKAILFEHTVGGGEVGSIRTTSS
-1599 GTAAAGS
+1599 TA
-1606 SNEFGIVS
+1606 
-1614 NTGQLILGTSTNNNR
+1614 
-1629 LEFDSGSLYPSP
+1629 
-1641 DNTIDLGLSNL
+1641 
-1652 RFQDVYAVTY
+1652 VYY
-1662 HGDGSNL
+1662 GDGSNL
-1669 TGVGASTTNGAVGT
+1669 TGVGGSTTLGAVGT
-1683 YALLWRPSS
+1683 YAFLSFRSA
-1692 STNNWGDTLAGS
+1692 TLGAGTTKS
-1704 NLRVAN
+1704 GSDLDWAN
-1710 TFANGAHNNFGYGST
+1710 TGTYGFYDGGT
-1725 SVSGTWRC
+1725 QPTGTWRL
-1733 MGDTGT
+1733 MGVIG
-1739 YNGGS
+1739 YYVGS
-1744 TSNEI
+1744 ASANDS
-1749 WLNSTVWVRIS
+1749 LDASVWVRIS

>member
-1 MRQPTGDNTL
+1 MRQPTGDDTL
-11 AGYVRQSSADII
+11 AGYVRQSIADIV

-73 VVINTST
+73 VAINTST

-115 TSSLEFKDLY
+115 TSGLEFKDLY

-149 GSTLGVTGITTLST
+149 GSTLGVTGTTTLST

-185 IGGTTAGVGSFTTL
+185 IGGTTAGAGSFTTL
-199 NATGTSTLATVDI
+199 
-212 GAGAIDGTTIG
+212 
-223 ASSAAPATVTDL
+223 SA
-235 TSTGT
+235 TGT
-240 STLATVDINAGN
+240 STLATVDINAGSIDGTTIGASSASPATVTDLTATGTSTLTTVDINSGN

-270 VTTSGQAT
+270 VSTSGQAT
-278 LATADINGGNI
+278 LATVDINGGNI
-289 DGTIIGASA
+289 DGTIIGASS

-317 GNVTGNITG
+317 GNVIGNITG

-370 PTNAQDAATKNYVDT
+370 PTSAQDAATKNYVDT

-400 AIAMGGSKVTGLGTP
+400 AIAMGGSKVTGLGAP

-449 AAINDDASFS
+449 AAINDDANFS

-534 LGDPTTNQDGAT
+534 LGDPTANQDGAT

-605 TEAATSATNAAT
+605 TQAATSATNAAT
-617 SATNSSNSATAAA
+617 SATNSANSATAAA
-630 TSATNAANSYDSFDD
+630 TSATNAANSYDDFDD

-652 SAPTVDNDGDALVTG
+652 SAPSVDNDGDALIAG

-673 TSNIMFVRSSAGGWQ
+673 TSNIMFVRSGSGGWQ

-718 GYVDVF
+718 GYVDVY

-734 DVVATSGSTVVLST
+734 DVTATSGSTVVLSA
-748 GATVGDI
+748 GATAGDI
-755 VDIVGYGTFQL
+755 IDIVGYGTFQL

-781 LAGGTMTGDIDGNGN
+781 LAGGTMTGDINGNGN
-796 KVLFGNVYSQVSDLP
+796 KVLFGNVYSQLSDLP

-864 EFDSLSGTGSVAITD
+864 EFDSLSGTGSVSITD

-903 TDTAVANLVASSPA
+903 TDTAIANLVDSSPG
-917 SLDTLNELAAALGD
+917 SLNTLNELAAALND
-931 DASFSTTITDS
+931 DASFSTTITNS

-950 GGTLTGNLN
+950 GGTMTGALT
-959 VGGTV
+959 T
-964 TADGLTV
+964 TGLTV
-971 AQGSGA
+971 ETAQGNIVIPSSSTQIDMQRAGTNYIYASNASG
-977 NILLES
+977 
-983 TTTGATA
+983 
-990 GDIFGEIE
+990 D
-998 FKTNDSNSSGIKG
+998 
-1011 KIDSYSEGAVGNGA
+1011 
-1025 LRLFT
+1025 LRLGSGGSFS
-1030 GDTTGLYQRLNIA
+1030 RLNIA
-1043 SNGDISFYEDTG
+1043 SNGDISFYEDTA
-1055 TTAKFFWDSSAES
+1055 TTAKFFWDASAES

-1077 HPLEVTKNASGSQDI
+1077 ANLEIASTSTI
-1092 ALLSNDNVGIGN
+1092 A
-1104 TAGLLFAPSNGVTG
+1104 G
-1118 ARIEAIAVEDFSV
+1118 ARLTTSAGSDSEIEFINTSSGNHTWAVGQDFSNSNAFSIAYANAV
-1131 SANRTADLAFHTRK
+1131 GASLSANGK
-1145 DGTLAERMRI
+1145 VII
-1155 DSSGQ
+1155 DTSGR

-1168 SSPLTINRST
+1168 SANVPLTAVYSSTSQFHFGGLQAGISNNTYYNGSAWVNRNASVGGSILQMNTSGAFNFRRAGTGANPTVSYSMTLDSSGRVGIGTSSPSQQLHISGADNKILIESTNYAALQLKSGSTRTFNIQSINDSS
-1178 DGDCIE
+1178 G
-1184 FETGGTIVGKISTD
+1184 
-1198 AGRALV
+1198 AL
-1204 FDADPVPGGGT
+1204 
-1215 ATTMR
+1215 R
-1220 FNVDA
+1220 IYDA
-1225 TERMRIDSS
+1225 TADAERMRINSNGYTSFTVGTNAMATFSNSIGEVGS
-1234 GNIGIGTDSPDEN
+1234 GNFAIQATDSTGITLKPLGFRGEDL
-1247 FHIVNAGNPTVRI
+1247 R
-1260 ETSGSNNYSSV
+1260 
-1271 HFADAGGASG
+1271 FA
-1281 RIEYQHSNDSMQ
+1281 
-1293 IKTAGTERMRIDSSG
+1293 TAGSSERMRIDSSG
-1308 NLLVGTTADV
+1308 NLLVGKSTTAIGTAGHRINGLGYHYATRAMGSNGTDPV
-1318 FNSSSNSG
+1318 FIANILNNDGNAIEIYKDSNK
-1326 IVAYPQGSITA
+1326 I
-1337 ARSSAP
+1337 
-1343 SAYFNRQ
+1343 
-1350 TTDGTIVDLRKDG
+1350 
-1363 TTVGSIGTNGGDLTV
+1363 GSIGANDGRVYIESSGGANLAGIGFSRTAV
-1378 GTGDVGL
+1378 AVEPR
-1385 KFNDASG
+1385 KNSG
-1392 LISPWDMTANA
+1392 WSNA
-1403 PEDAAIDLG
+1403 EVDIG
-1412 YATGRFK
+1412 STTYKFK
-1419 DLYLSGNAYVGT
+1419 DGH
-1431 SGFLSNRSGESIK
+1431 F
-1444 LDNVDDAMEFNT
+1444 
-1456 ANAERMRIDNSG
+1456 
-1468 NVGIGTSSPFSP
+1468 
-1480 LTIKNNPSFNIYSTF
+1480 
-1495 GYYSDNYPQ
+1495 
-1504 LLFGTDA
+1504 
-1511 STPTT
+1511 
-1516 AHIVSGTLIFNHS
+1516 
-1529 TTEEAMRIDSSGN
+1529 SGN
-1542 LLVGKTSTAFGT
+1542 LY
-1554 AGTVFGQSGQIAAV
+1554 
-1568 RSGNAVADFN
+1568 GN
-1578 RLSSDGSIVN
+1578 
-1588 FYKDGTTVGTI
+1588 
-1599 GTAAAGS
+1599 
-1606 SNEFGIVS
+1606 
-1614 NTGQLILGTSTNNNR
+1614 
-1629 LEFDSGSLYPSP
+1629 
-1641 DNTIDLGLSNL
+1641 
-1652 RFQDVYAVTY
+1652 
-1662 HGDGSNL
+1662 GSNL
-1669 TGVGASTTNGAVGT
+1669 TGVGGSTTLGAVGT
-1683 YALLWRPSS
+1683 YAFLGRHSGNADIIAGATLSGSDLRYAGFSQYNWDNGSGKTN
-1692 STNNWGDTLAGS
+1692 STTRGGTP
-1704 NLRVAN
+1704 
-1710 TFANGAHNNFGYGST
+1710 
-1725 SVSGTWRC
+1725 SGTWRA
-1733 MGDTGT
+1733 MGYCNANDGT
-1739 YNGGS
+1739 DYT
-1744 TSNEI
+1744 TS
-1749 WLNSTVWVRIS
+1749 VFVRIS

>member
-1 MRQPTGDNTL
+1 MKKPTGDNTL

-73 VVINTST
+73 VVINTAT

-90 SAAVEQLRFSD
+90 SAAVEQIRFSD

-115 TSSLEFKDLY
+115 TSGLEFKDLY

-149 GSTLGVTGITTLST
+149 GSTLGVTGTTTLST

-185 IGGTTAGVGSFTTL
+185 IGGTTAGAGSFTTL
-199 NATGTSTLATVDI
+199 SATGTATLATVDI
-212 GAGAIDGTTIG
+212 NAGAIDGTTIG
-223 ASSAAPATVTDL
+223 ASSASPATVTDL
-235 TSTGT
+235 TATGT
-240 STLATVDINAGN
+240 STLTTVDINAGN

-270 VTTSGQAT
+270 VSTSGQAT
-278 LATADINGGNI
+278 LATVDINGGNI
-289 DGTIIGASA
+289 DGTIIGAST

-370 PTNAQDAATKNYVDT
+370 PTSAQDAATKNYVDT

-400 AIAMGGSKVTGLGTP
+400 AIAMGGSKITGLGAP

-449 AAINDDASFS
+449 AAINDDANFS

-534 LGDPTTNQDGAT
+534 LGDPTANQDGAT

-605 TEAATSATNAAT
+605 TQAATSATNAAT
-617 SATNSSNSATAAA
+617 SATNSANSATAAA
-630 TSATNAANSYDSFDD
+630 TSATNAANSYDDFDD

-652 SAPTVDNDGDALVTG
+652 SAPSVDNDGDALIAG

-673 TSNIMFVRSSAGGWQ
+673 TSNIMFVRSGSGGWQ

-718 GYVDVF
+718 GYVDVY

-734 DVVATSGSTVVLST
+734 DVTATSGSTVVLSA
-748 GATVGDI
+748 GATAGDI
-755 VDIVGYGTFQL
+755 IDIVGYGTFQL

-796 KVLFGNVYSQVSDLP
+796 KVLFGNVYSQLSDLP

-864 EFDSLSGTGSVAITD
+864 EFDSLSGTGSVSITN

-903 TDTAVANLVASSPA
+903 TDTAIANLVDSSPG
-917 SLDTLNELAAALGD
+917 SLNTLNELAAALND
-931 DASFSTTITDS
+931 DASFSTTITNS

-950 GGTLTGNLN
+950 GGTMTGALT
-959 VGGTV
+959 T
-964 TADGLTV
+964 TGLTV
-971 AQGSGA
+971 NGTTQVDNYGSTSGKGRIQFGNSGQKFIEGFDTGNAGSGSY
-977 NILLES
+977 LKFGSGS
-983 TTTGATA
+983 TTQMTL
-990 GDIFGEIE
+990 D
-998 FKTNDSNSSGIKG
+998 NSG
-1011 KIDSYSEGAVGNGA
+1011 
-1025 LRLFT
+1025 R
-1030 GDTTGLYQRLNIA
+1030 
-1043 SNGDISFYEDTG
+1043 
-1055 TTAKFFWDSSAES
+1055 
-1068 LGIGTSSPS
+1068 
-1077 HPLEVTKNASGSQDI
+1077 
-1092 ALLSNDNVGIGN
+1092 VGIGC
-1104 TAGLLFAPSNGVTG
+1104 TPSRVLD
-1118 ARIEAIAVEDFSV
+1118 IA
-1131 SANRTADLAFHTRK
+1131 TT
-1145 DGTLAERMRI
+1145 
-1155 DSSGQ
+1155 
-1160 VGIGTSSP
+1160 
-1168 SSPLTINRST
+1168 
-1178 DGDCIE
+1178 
-1184 FETGGTIVGKISTD
+1184 TGGTIIHLTD
-1198 AGRALV
+1198 DVTGH
-1204 FDADPVPGGGT
+1204 T
-1215 ATTMR
+1215 ATDGVDIQQEGTLFQILNREAGDIR
-1220 FNVDA
+1220 F
-1225 TERMRIDSS
+1225 
-1234 GNIGIGTDSPDEN
+1234 
-1247 FHIVNAGNPTVRI
+1247 
-1260 ETSGSNNYSSV
+1260 
-1271 HFADAGGASG
+1271 
-1281 RIEYQHSNDSMQ
+1281 
-1293 IKTAGTERMRIDSSG
+1293 
-1308 NLLVGTTADV
+1308 
-1318 FNSSSNSG
+1318 
-1326 IVAYPQGSITA
+1326 
-1337 ARSSAP
+1337 
-1343 SAYFNRQ
+1343 
-1350 TTDGTIVDLRKDG
+1350 
-1363 TTVGSIGTNGGDLTV
+1363 GTN
-1378 GTGDVGL
+1378 
-1385 KFNDASG
+1385 
-1392 LISPWDMTANA
+1392 
-1403 PEDAAIDLG
+1403 
-1412 YATGRFK
+1412 
-1419 DLYLSGNAYVGT
+1419 
-1431 SGFLSNRSGESIK
+1431 
-1444 LDNVDDAMEFNT
+1444 
-1456 ANAERMRIDNSG
+1456 NAERMRITSSG
-1468 NVGIGTSSPFSP
+1468 NVGIGEANPLGKLHIKGSDTGATASAQGNSLVLEDSENGLSILSSSAGAGYINFGDSGD
-1480 LTIKNNPSFNIYSTF
+1480 NNI
-1495 GYYSDNYPQ
+1495 GM
-1504 LLFGTDA
+1504 
-1511 STPTT
+1511 
-1516 AHIVSGTLIFNHS
+1516 IVYDHS
-1529 TTEEAMRIDSSGN
+1529 ANVLKTHVNGSERIRIDSSGN
-1542 LLVGKTSTAFGT
+1542 LLVGKTTTAI
-1554 AGTVFGQSGQIAAV
+1554 GTVGTTLGESGFITAT
-1568 RSGNAVADFN
+1568 RSGNPVLNLN
-1578 RLSSDGSIVN
+1578 RTSSDGPIADFYRGDVLKGSIN
-1588 FYKDGTTVGTI
+1588 IFYSNLMI
-1599 GTAAAGS
+1599 GKESGARIAFGS
-1606 SNEFGIVS
+1606 TNIY
-1614 NTGQLILGTSTNNNR
+1614 STNNA
-1629 LEFDSGSLYPSP
+1629 GSTV
-1641 DNTIDLGLSNL
+1641 DNSYDLGSTAS
-1652 RFQDVYAVTY
+1652 RFKDVYAVNY

-1669 TGVGASTTNGAVGT
+1669 TGITDTTYSAGAGLDLSGTTFSVEDDIREYSDQIVGNNANEYTRWVADRIEMVVQNGEKMRIESDGDCHVDGNVIAYSTTVSDERLKKDIVKIDNALDKVSHLNGYTFEYLADGKKSAGVI
-1683 YALLWRPSS
+1683 AQEVEKVMPSAITE
-1692 STNNWGDTLAGS
+1692 STLP
-1704 NLRVAN
+1704 LK
-1710 TFANGAHNNFGYGST
+1710 
-1725 SVSGTWRC
+1725 
-1733 MGDTGT
+1733 MGEDDKTEYKTVQYDQLHGLMIEAIKELKA
-1739 YNGGS
+1739 
-1744 TSNEI
+1744 EI
-1749 WLNSTVWVRIS
+1749 EELKAR

>member
-1 MRQPTGDNTL
+1 MRKPTGDNTL

-55 TGEGGYIPLIG
+55 IGEGGYIPLIG

-73 VVINTST
+73 VAINTST

-106 VITNDIDLG
+106 VLTNDIDLG
-115 TSSLEFKDLY
+115 TASLEFKDLY

-149 GSTLGVTGITTLST
+149 GSTLGVTGTTTLST

-185 IGGTTAGVGSFTTL
+185 IGGTTAGAGSFTTL
-199 NATGTSTLATVDI
+199 SATGTSTLATVDI
-212 GAGAIDGTTIG
+212 NAGAIDGTTIG

-235 TSTGT
+235 TVTGT
-240 STLATVDINAGN
+240 ATLSTVDINAGN

-262 AVAGSFTT
+262 PVSGSFTT
-270 VTTSGQAT
+270 VSTSGQAT
-278 LATADINGGNI
+278 LATVDINGGNI
-289 DGTIIGASA
+289 DGTIIGAST

-370 PTNAQDAATKNYVDT
+370 PTSAQDAATKNYVDT

-400 AIAMGGSKVTGLGTP
+400 AIAMGGSKVTGLGAPT
-415 SASTDA
+415 ASTDA

-449 AAINDDASFS
+449 AAINDDANFS

-534 LGDPTTNQDGAT
+534 LGDPTANQDGAT

-574 GLGTPTANTD
+574 GLGTPTVNTD
-584 AATKTYVDSIAGS
+584 AATKLYVDSIAGS

-605 TEAATSATNAAT
+605 TQAATSATDAAT
-617 SATNSSNSATAAA
+617 SATNSANSATAAA
-630 TSATNAANSYDSFDD
+630 TSATNAANSYDDFDD

-652 SAPTVDNDGDALVTG
+652 SAPTVDNDGDTLIAG

-673 TSNIMFVRSSAGGWQ
+673 TSNIMFVRSGSGGWQ

-718 GYVDVF
+718 GYVDVY

-734 DVVATSGSTVVLST
+734 DVTATSGSTVVLAT
-748 GATVGDI
+748 GATAGDI
-755 VDIVGYGTFQL
+755 IDIVGYGTFQL

-781 LAGGTMTGDIDGNGN
+781 LSGGTMTGDINGNGN
-796 KVLFGNVYSQVSDLP
+796 KVLFANVYPTTGDLP
-811 SASTYHGMFAHVHAT
+811 SASNYHGMFAHVHGT

-833 AGNWIP
+833 AGNWVA
-839 LANDTEK
+839 LANDSDK

-854 TGNLDVGGSV
+854 TGNLDVGGSI
-864 EFDSLSGTGSVAITD
+864 EFDSLSGTGSVSITN

-903 TDTAVANLVASSPA
+903 TDNAIANLVDSSPA

-931 DASFSTTITDS
+931 DASFSTTITNS

-950 GGTLTGNLN
+950 GGTLTGNLD

-964 TADGLTV
+964 SADDIVLSDANAPSITLTDTTNTV
-971 AQGSGA
+971 TTLIQSG
-977 NILLES
+977 NSSSTIG
-983 TTTGATA
+983 TTTSHGLN
-990 GDIFGEIE
+990 FV
-998 FKTNDSNSSGIKG
+998 TN
-1011 KIDSYSEGAVGNGA
+1011 
-1025 LRLFT
+1025 
-1030 GDTTGLYQRLNIA
+1030 
-1043 SNGDISFYEDTG
+1043 
-1055 TTAKFFWDSSAES
+1055 
-1068 LGIGTSSPS
+1068 
-1077 HPLEVTKNASGSQDI
+1077 NAD
-1092 ALLSNDNVGIGN
+1092 
-1104 TAGLLFAPSNGVTG
+1104 
-1118 ARIEAIAVEDFSV
+1118 
-1131 SANRTADLAFHTRK
+1131 
-1145 DGTLAERMRI
+1145 RM
-1155 DSSGQ
+1155 
-1160 VGIGTSSP
+1160 
-1168 SSPLTINRST
+1168 L
-1178 DGDCIE
+1178 
-1184 FETGGTIVGKISTD
+1184 
-1198 AGRALV
+1198 
-1204 FDADPVPGGGT
+1204 
-1215 ATTMR
+1215 
-1220 FNVDA
+1220 
-1225 TERMRIDSS
+1225 IDSS
-1234 GNIGIGTDSPDEN
+1234 GNVLVGKTTTALSTAGITLGESGFGSFTRSGFEPLN
-1247 FHIVNAGNPTVRI
+1247 VNRLSSDGNLAVFYKD
-1260 ETSGSNNYSSV
+1260 GSN
-1271 HFADAGGASG
+1271 
-1281 RIEYQHSNDSMQ
+1281 
-1293 IKTAGTERMRIDSSG
+1293 
-1308 NLLVGTTADV
+1308 
-1318 FNSSSNSG
+1318 
-1326 IVAYPQGSITA
+1326 
-1337 ARSSAP
+1337 
-1343 SAYFNRQ
+1343 
-1350 TTDGTIVDLRKDG
+1350 
-1363 TTVGSIGTNGGDLTV
+1363 VGSIGTTGGRTFLNSQGGALSLRTAGSDRMHI
-1378 GTGDVGL
+1378 
-1385 KFNDASG
+1385 DASYVYPQTDN
-1392 LISPWDMTANA
+1392 SY
-1403 PEDAAIDLG
+1403 DLG
-1412 YATGRFK
+1412 SSSNRFK
-1419 DLYLSGNAYVGT
+1419 DLYLSGSIANPSGDLTLDASGDINLDADGSAINLKDGGT
-1431 SGFLSNRSGESIK
+1431 RFGVLYKSSNDFLIYSAISDGDMKLQGLDGSSVVTALTLDMSEGGSARFNRSVSAYDGSAS
-1444 LDNVDDAMEFNT
+1444 L
-1456 ANAERMRIDNSG
+1456 
-1468 NVGIGTSSPFSP
+1468 
-1480 LTIKNNPSFNIYSTF
+1480 PSFCFDSDPNTGIF
-1495 GYYSDNYPQ
+1495 RPASDNIGFAIGGVQ
-1504 LLFGTDA
+1504 RAFMS
-1511 STPTT
+1511 STQ
-1516 AHIVSGTLIFNHS
+1516 FNVN
-1529 TTEEAMRIDSSGN
+1529 TKMVATELDIN
-1542 LLVGKTSTAFGT
+1542 
-1554 AGTVFGQSGQIAAV
+1554 
-1568 RSGNAVADFN
+1568 GNADISGD
-1578 RLSSDGSIVN
+1578 LSV
-1588 FYKDGTTVGTI
+1588 
-1599 GTAAAGS
+1599 
-1606 SNEFGIVS
+1606 
-1614 NTGQLILGTSTNNNR
+1614 
-1629 LEFDSGSLYPSP
+1629 SGSLSNVNLTGNGAHLPSHYFQNTYDGSNIYWHVGP
-1641 DNTIDLGLSNL
+1641 NATSTTNKQLNIRIFKSDNTTANSTWNSSGLS
-1652 RFQDVYAVTY
+1652 VSGSVTASNGFY
-1662 HGDGSNL
+1662 GDGSNL
-1669 TGVGASTTNGAVGT
+1669 TGVGGSTTFGAVGT
-1683 YALLWRPSS
+1683 HIWGRP
-1692 STNNWGDTLAGS
+1692 
-1704 NLRVAN
+1704 AN
-1710 TFANGAHNNFGYGST
+1710 TTNYGLNNTASGLYAITSRISSYGSDGFYRSDIQDWVGSPNQT
-1725 SVSGTWRC
+1725 SVSGTWRH
-1733 MGDTGT
+1733 MGGA
-1739 YNGGS
+1739 GS
-1744 TSNEI
+1744 
-1749 WLNSTVWVRIS
+1749 STVSGYIAGMPGLWVRIA

>member
-1 MRQPTGDNTL
+1 MRKPTGDNTL

-73 VVINTST
+73 VSINTST
-80 NQVGVFVEVS
+80 NQIGVFVEVS
-90 SAAVEQLRFSD
+90 NAAVEQLRFSD

-115 TSSLEFKDLY
+115 TSGLEFKDLY

-149 GSTLGVTGITTLST
+149 GSTLGVTGTTTLST

-185 IGGTTAGVGSFTTL
+185 IGGTTAGAGSFTTL
-199 NATGTSTLATVDI
+199 SATGTSTLSTVDI
-212 GAGAIDGTTIG
+212 NAGAIDGTTIG

-240 STLATVDINAGN
+240 ATLATVDINAGN

-270 VTTSGQAT
+270 VSTSGQAT
-278 LATADINGGNI
+278 LATVDINGGNI

-307 TGSSL
+307 TGSSF

-385 ADALKL
+385 
-391 NLSGGTMSG
+391 
-400 AIAMGGSKVTGLGTP
+400 
-415 SASTDA
+415 
-421 ATKGYVDTEV
+421 EV

-436 SSPDALNTLNELA
+436 SSPSALNTLNELA

-473 GGTLTG
+473 GGT
-479 DIVMGTNAVTSTA
+479 
-492 NPATNDELSRKGYVD
+492 
-507 AQDATKLNLSGGTM
+507 M

-534 LGDPTTNQDGAT
+534 LGDPTANQDGAT

-562 ASAIAMGGNKIT
+562 ASAIAMGNNKIT

-605 TEAATSATNAAT
+605 TQAATSATNAAT
-617 SATNSSNSATAAA
+617 SATNSANSATSAA

-652 SAPTVDNDGDALVTG
+652 SAPTVDNDGDALITG

-695 GTSGRNTYTATSG
+695 GTSGRNTYTATAG

-734 DVVATSGSTVVLST
+734 DVTATSGSTVVLAT

-755 VDIVGYGTFQL
+755 IDIVGYGTFQL
-766 ADHYSKTAADARFLG
+766 ADHYSKTASDARFLG

-833 AGNWIP
+833 AGNWVV

-854 TGNLDVGGSV
+854 TGNLDVGGSI
-864 EFDSLSGTGSVAITD
+864 EFDSLSGTGSVSITD

-903 TDTAVANLVASSPA
+903 TDTAVANLVDSSPA

-931 DASFSTTITDS
+931 DASFSTTITNS

-950 GGTLTGNLN
+950 GGTMTGTIA
-959 VGGTV
+959 GF
-964 TADGLTV
+964 
-971 AQGSGA
+971 
-977 NILLES
+977 ES
-983 TTTGATA
+983 T
-990 GDIFGEIE
+990 
-998 FKTNDSNSSGIKG
+998 GI
-1011 KIDSYSEGAVGNGA
+1011 D
-1025 LRLFT
+1025 
-1030 GDTTGLYQRLNIA
+1030 D
-1043 SNGDISFYEDTG
+1043 
-1055 TTAKFFWDSSAES
+1055 
-1068 LGIGTSSPS
+1068 
-1077 HPLEVTKNASGSQDI
+1077 NASS
-1092 ALLSNDNVGIGN
+1092 
-1104 TAGLLFAPSNGVTG
+1104 TA
-1118 ARIEAIAVEDFSV
+1118 
-1131 SANRTADLAFHTRK
+1131 
-1145 DGTLAERMRI
+1145 
-1155 DSSGQ
+1155 
-1160 VGIGTSSP
+1160 
-1168 SSPLTINRST
+1168 
-1178 DGDCIE
+1178 
-1184 FETGGTIVGKISTD
+1184 
-1198 AGRALV
+1198 
-1204 FDADPVPGGGT
+1204 
-1215 ATTMR
+1215 
-1220 FNVDA
+1220 
-1225 TERMRIDSS
+1225 
-1234 GNIGIGTDSPDEN
+1234 
-1247 FHIVNAGNPTVRI
+1247 
-1260 ETSGSNNYSSV
+1260 
-1271 HFADAGGASG
+1271 
-1281 RIEYQHSNDSMQ
+1281 
-1293 IKTAGTERMRIDSSG
+1293 
-1308 NLLVGTTADV
+1308 
-1318 FNSSSNSG
+1318 
-1326 IVAYPQGSITA
+1326 
-1337 ARSSAP
+1337 
-1343 SAYFNRQ
+1343 
-1350 TTDGTIVDLRKDG
+1350 
-1363 TTVGSIGTNGGDLTV
+1363 
-1378 GTGDVGL
+1378 
-1385 KFNDASG
+1385 
-1392 LISPWDMTANA
+1392 MT
-1403 PEDAAIDLG
+1403 
-1412 YATGRFK
+1412 
-1419 DLYLSGNAYVGT
+1419 
-1431 SGFLSNRSGESIK
+1431 
-1444 LDNVDDAMEFNT
+1444 
-1456 ANAERMRIDNSG
+1456 
-1468 NVGIGTSSPFSP
+1468 
-1480 LTIKNNPSFNIYSTF
+1480 
-1495 GYYSDNYPQ
+1495 
-1504 LLFGTDA
+1504 
-1511 STPTT
+1511 
-1516 AHIVSGTLIFNHS
+1516 
-1529 TTEEAMRIDSSGN
+1529 IDSSGN
-1542 LLVGKTSTAFGT
+1542 LLVGKTSVDTDLTGIELRANNLLASTRASAECLFL
-1554 AGTVFGQSGQIAAV
+1554 
-1568 RSGNAVADFN
+1568 N
-1578 RLSSDGSIVN
+1578 RKTSDGDIAK
-1588 FYKDGTTVGTI
+1588 FAKDGTTVGSI
-1599 GTAAAGS
+1599 GTG
-1606 SNEFGIVS
+1606 FGQLVIGQS
-1614 NTGQLILGTSTNNNR
+1614 NTSVILDNSNTRFAPSNADGSGNDGNTTLGWSNR
-1629 LEFDSGSLYPSP
+1629 RWSDLYLSGSIANPS
-1641 DNTIDLGLSNL
+1641 GNL
-1652 RFQDVYAVTY
+1652 TLDASGDITLDADGGDIRFKDGGIEVGAIVMD
-1662 HGDGSNL
+1662 DGSNTLIVQATQNDADIKFTGKDNNSGITALTLDMSAAGDAIFNSDVVLGSTGKLRSNGDDDSYLQFNQANTLRAVIGDSTRMIINPNDTVFNEDSIDVDFRVESNGQSSMLFVDGGNDRVGVGTSSPNTDFEVRKGVTSAIRVSGGSNTNYKTEIGYDNSTGPYIKSGSSGIQSLQFYVDNTSLALTLAANDVATFTSDVNATNFNSTSDANLKTNVETL
-1669 TGVGASTTNGAVGT
+1669 TGSLDAVK
-1683 YALLWRPSS
+1683 S
-1692 STNNWGDTLAGS
+1692 
-1704 NLRVAN
+1704 LR
-1710 TFANGAHNNFGYGST
+1710 G
-1725 SVSGTWRC
+1725 VSFDWLE
-1733 MGDTGT
+1733 
-1739 YNGGS
+1739 NGGS
-1744 TSNEI
+1744 EIGVIAQEVEDVLPDVVNTNEDGI
-1749 WLNSTVWVRIS
+1749 KSVKYGNMVAVLIEAMKEQQAQIDELKSQLNS

>member
-1 MRQPTGDNTL
+1 MRKPTGDNTL

-73 VVINTST
+73 VSINTST
-80 NQVGVFVEVS
+80 NQIGVFVEVS
-90 SAAVEQLRFSD
+90 NAAVEQLRFSD

-115 TSSLEFKDLY
+115 TSGLEFKDLY

-149 GSTLGVTGITTLST
+149 GSTLGVTGTTTLST

-185 IGGTTAGVGSFTTL
+185 IGGTTAGAGSFTTL
-199 NATGTSTLATVDI
+199 SATGTSTLSTVDI
-212 GAGAIDGTTIG
+212 NAGAIDGTTIG

-240 STLATVDINAGN
+240 ATLATVDINAGN

-270 VTTSGQAT
+270 VSTSGQAT
-278 LATADINGGNI
+278 LATVDINGGNI

-307 TGSSL
+307 TGSSF

-385 ADALKL
+385 
-391 NLSGGTMSG
+391 
-400 AIAMGGSKVTGLGTP
+400 
-415 SASTDA
+415 
-421 ATKGYVDTEV
+421 EV

-436 SSPDALNTLNELA
+436 SSPSALNTLNELA

-473 GGTLTG
+473 GGT
-479 DIVMGTNAVTSTA
+479 
-492 NPATNDELSRKGYVD
+492 
-507 AQDATKLNLSGGTM
+507 M

-534 LGDPTTNQDGAT
+534 LGDPTANQDGAT

-562 ASAIAMGGNKIT
+562 ASAIAMGNNKIT

-605 TEAATSATNAAT
+605 TQAATSATNAAT
-617 SATNSSNSATAAA
+617 SATNSANSATSAA

-652 SAPTVDNDGDALVTG
+652 SAPTVDNDGDALITG

-695 GTSGRNTYTATSG
+695 GTSGRNTYTATAG

-734 DVVATSGSTVVLST
+734 DVTATSGSTVVLAT

-755 VDIVGYGTFQL
+755 IDIVGYGTFQL
-766 ADHYSKTAADARFLG
+766 ADHYSKTASDARFLG

-833 AGNWIP
+833 AGNWVV

-854 TGNLDVGGSV
+854 TGNLDVGGSI
-864 EFDSLSGTGSVAITD
+864 EFDSLSGTGSVSITD

-903 TDTAVANLVASSPA
+903 TDTAVANLVDSSPA

-931 DASFSTTITDS
+931 DASFSTTITNS

-950 GGTLTGNLN
+950 GGTMTGTIA
-959 VGGTV
+959 GF
-964 TADGLTV
+964 
-971 AQGSGA
+971 
-977 NILLES
+977 ES
-983 TTTGATA
+983 T
-990 GDIFGEIE
+990 
-998 FKTNDSNSSGIKG
+998 GI
-1011 KIDSYSEGAVGNGA
+1011 D
-1025 LRLFT
+1025 
-1030 GDTTGLYQRLNIA
+1030 D
-1043 SNGDISFYEDTG
+1043 
-1055 TTAKFFWDSSAES
+1055 
-1068 LGIGTSSPS
+1068 
-1077 HPLEVTKNASGSQDI
+1077 NASS
-1092 ALLSNDNVGIGN
+1092 
-1104 TAGLLFAPSNGVTG
+1104 TA
-1118 ARIEAIAVEDFSV
+1118 
-1131 SANRTADLAFHTRK
+1131 
-1145 DGTLAERMRI
+1145 
-1155 DSSGQ
+1155 
-1160 VGIGTSSP
+1160 
-1168 SSPLTINRST
+1168 
-1178 DGDCIE
+1178 
-1184 FETGGTIVGKISTD
+1184 
-1198 AGRALV
+1198 
-1204 FDADPVPGGGT
+1204 
-1215 ATTMR
+1215 
-1220 FNVDA
+1220 
-1225 TERMRIDSS
+1225 
-1234 GNIGIGTDSPDEN
+1234 
-1247 FHIVNAGNPTVRI
+1247 
-1260 ETSGSNNYSSV
+1260 
-1271 HFADAGGASG
+1271 
-1281 RIEYQHSNDSMQ
+1281 
-1293 IKTAGTERMRIDSSG
+1293 
-1308 NLLVGTTADV
+1308 
-1318 FNSSSNSG
+1318 
-1326 IVAYPQGSITA
+1326 
-1337 ARSSAP
+1337 
-1343 SAYFNRQ
+1343 
-1350 TTDGTIVDLRKDG
+1350 
-1363 TTVGSIGTNGGDLTV
+1363 
-1378 GTGDVGL
+1378 
-1385 KFNDASG
+1385 
-1392 LISPWDMTANA
+1392 MT
-1403 PEDAAIDLG
+1403 
-1412 YATGRFK
+1412 
-1419 DLYLSGNAYVGT
+1419 
-1431 SGFLSNRSGESIK
+1431 
-1444 LDNVDDAMEFNT
+1444 
-1456 ANAERMRIDNSG
+1456 
-1468 NVGIGTSSPFSP
+1468 
-1480 LTIKNNPSFNIYSTF
+1480 
-1495 GYYSDNYPQ
+1495 
-1504 LLFGTDA
+1504 
-1511 STPTT
+1511 
-1516 AHIVSGTLIFNHS
+1516 
-1529 TTEEAMRIDSSGN
+1529 IDSSGN
-1542 LLVGKTSTAFGT
+1542 LLVGKTSVDTDLTGIELRANNLLASTRASAECLFL
-1554 AGTVFGQSGQIAAV
+1554 
-1568 RSGNAVADFN
+1568 N
-1578 RLSSDGSIVN
+1578 RKTSDGDIAK
-1588 FYKDGTTVGTI
+1588 FAKDGTTVGSI
-1599 GTAAAGS
+1599 GTG
-1606 SNEFGIVS
+1606 FGQLVIGQS
-1614 NTGQLILGTSTNNNR
+1614 NTSVILDNSNTRFAPSNADGSGNDGNTTLGWSNR
-1629 LEFDSGSLYPSP
+1629 RWSDLYLSGSIANPS
-1641 DNTIDLGLSNL
+1641 GNL
-1652 RFQDVYAVTY
+1652 TLDASGDITLDADGGDIRFKDGGIEVGAIVMD
-1662 HGDGSNL
+1662 DGSNTLIVQATQNDADIKFTGKDNNSGITALTLDMSAAGDAIFNSDVVLGSTGKLRSNGDDDSYLQFNQANTLRAVIGDSTRMIINPNDTVFNEDSIDVDFRVESNGQSSMLFVDGGNDRVGVGTSSPNTDFEVRKGVTSAIRVSGGSNTNYKTEIGYDNSTGPYIKSGSSGIQSLQFYVDNTSLALTLAHTNVATFTSDVNATNFNSTSDATLKTNVETL
-1669 TGVGASTTNGAVGT
+1669 TGSLDAVK
-1683 YALLWRPSS
+1683 S
-1692 STNNWGDTLAGS
+1692 
-1704 NLRVAN
+1704 LR
-1710 TFANGAHNNFGYGST
+1710 G
-1725 SVSGTWRC
+1725 VSFDWLE
-1733 MGDTGT
+1733 
-1739 YNGGS
+1739 NGGS
-1744 TSNEI
+1744 EIGVIAQEVEDVLPNVVNTNEDGI
-1749 WLNSTVWVRIS
+1749 KSVKYGNIVAVLIEAMKEQQAQIDELKTQLNS

>member
-73 VVINTST
+73 VVINTAT

-90 SAAVEQLRFSD
+90 SAAVEQIRFSD

-115 TSSLEFKDLY
+115 TSGLEFKDLY

-149 GSTLGVTGITTLST
+149 GSTLGVTGTTTLST

-185 IGGTTAGVGSFTTL
+185 IGGTTAGAGSFTTL
-199 NATGTSTLATVDI
+199 SATGTATLATVDI
-212 GAGAIDGTTIG
+212 NAGAIDGTTIG
-223 ASSAAPATVTDL
+223 ASSASPATVTDL
-235 TSTGT
+235 TATGT
-240 STLATVDINAGN
+240 STLTTVDINAGN

-270 VTTSGQAT
+270 VSTSGQAT
-278 LATADINGGNI
+278 LATVDINGGNI
-289 DGTIIGASA
+289 DGTIIGAST

-370 PTNAQDAATKNYVDT
+370 PTSAQDAATKNYVDT

-400 AIAMGGSKVTGLGTP
+400 AIAMGGSKVTGLGAP

-449 AAINDDASFS
+449 AAINDDANFS

-534 LGDPTTNQDGAT
+534 LGNPTANQDGAT

-605 TEAATSATNAAT
+605 TQAATSATNAAT
-617 SATNSSNSATAAA
+617 SATNSANSATAAA
-630 TSATNAANSYDSFDD
+630 TSATNAANSYDDFDD

-652 SAPTVDNDGDALVTG
+652 SAPSVDNDGDALIAG

-673 TSNIMFVRSSAGGWQ
+673 TSNIMFVRSGSGGWQ

-734 DVVATSGSTVVLST
+734 DVTATSGSTVVLSA
-748 GATVGDI
+748 GATAGDI
-755 VDIVGYGTFQL
+755 IDIVGYGTFQL
-766 ADHYSKTAADARFLG
+766 ADHYNKTAADARFLG

-796 KVLFGNVYSQVSDLP
+796 KVLFGNVYSQLSDLP

-864 EFDSLSGTGSVAITD
+864 EFDSLSGTGSVSITN

-903 TDTAVANLVASSPA
+903 TDTSVANLVASSPA

-931 DASFSTTITDS
+931 DASFSTTITNS

-950 GGTLTGNLN
+950 GGTMTGALT
-959 VGGTV
+959 T
-964 TADGLTV
+964 TGLTV
-971 AQGSGA
+971 ETAQGNIVIPSSSTQIDMQRAGTNYIYASNASG
-977 NILLES
+977 
-983 TTTGATA
+983 
-990 GDIFGEIE
+990 D
-998 FKTNDSNSSGIKG
+998 
-1011 KIDSYSEGAVGNGA
+1011 
-1025 LRLFT
+1025 LRLGSGGSFS
-1030 GDTTGLYQRLNIA
+1030 RLNIA
-1043 SNGDISFYEDTG
+1043 SNGDISFYEDTA
-1055 TTAKFFWDSSAES
+1055 TTAKFFWDASAES
-1068 LGIGTSSPS
+1068 LGIGTSSP
-1077 HPLEVTKNASGSQDI
+1077 N
-1092 ALLSNDNVGIGN
+1092 
-1104 TAGLLFAPSNGVTG
+1104 GLL
-1118 ARIEAIAVEDFSV
+1118 E
-1131 SANRTADLAFHTRK
+1131 L
-1145 DGTLAERMRI
+1145 DGKT
-1155 DSSGQ
+1155 DN
-1160 VGIGTSSP
+1160 SP
-1168 SSPLTINRST
+1168 SMYISHNGNSS
-1178 DGDCIE
+1178 
-1184 FETGGTIVGKISTD
+1184 VG
-1198 AGRALV
+1198 ALMG
-1204 FDADPVPGGGT
+1204 FH
-1215 ATTMR
+1215 
-1220 FNVDA
+1220 
-1225 TERMRIDSS
+1225 S
-1234 GNIGIGTDSPDEN
+1234 GNDFRLWNYENGATKFGTN
-1247 FHIVNAGNPTVRI
+1247 NA
-1260 ETSGSNNYSSV
+1260 
-1271 HFADAGGASG
+1271 
-1281 RIEYQHSNDSMQ
+1281 
-1293 IKTAGTERMRIDSSG
+1293 ERMRIDSSG
-1308 NLLVGTTADV
+1308 NLLVGTTDSNVA
-1318 FNSSSNSG
+1318 NNSG
-1326 IVAYPQGSITA
+1326 SGNDGVSIQPDSVRI
-1337 ARSSAP
+1337 AR
-1343 SAYFNRQ
+1343 
-1350 TTDGTIVDLRKDG
+1350 TDGDMLLLNRLNSDGDITKFLKDG
-1363 TTVGSIGTNGGDLTV
+1363 ATVGSIGTKNGVLLLGS
-1378 GTGDVGL
+1378 GATGLMFESGG
-1385 KFNDASG
+1385 NDIIPRNTDGNNSNGA
-1392 LISPWDMTANA
+1392 T
-1403 PEDAAIDLG
+1403 DLG
-1412 YATGRFK
+1412 SNTSRFK
-1419 DLYLSGNAYVGT
+1419 DLYLSGSIANPSGDLTVDVSGDINLDAGGTDIYLKTQGNSWGHFMTTSNNFYINSTITDGDIVFQGVDGGSGITALTLDMSNAGT
-1431 SGFLSNRSGESIK
+1431 ATF
-1444 LDNVDDAMEFNT
+1444 
-1456 ANAERMRIDNSG
+1456 NSG
-1468 NVGIGTSSPFSP
+1468 VNVGGVLELQS
-1480 LTIKNNPSFNIYSTF
+1480 NNNGF
-1495 GYYSDNYPQ
+1495 
-1504 LLFGTDA
+1504 
-1511 STPTT
+1511 PTT
-1516 AHIVSGTLIFNHS
+1516 GMVLNQNNFVYLRGGSNGLIMGKAGDN
-1529 TTEEAMRIDSSGN
+1529 EAMRIDTSGN
-1542 LLVGKTSTAFGT
+1542 LLIGKQSTAI
-1554 AGTVFGQSGQIAAV
+1554 GTVGTTLGESGFITAT
-1568 RSGNAVADFN
+1568 RSGNPVLNLN
-1578 RLSSDGSIVN
+1578 RTSSDGPIAE
-1588 FYKDGTTVGTI
+1588 FYRGDVLKGSLNIFYSNLMI
-1599 GTAAAGS
+1599 GKESGARIAFGS
-1606 SNEFGIVS
+1606 TNIY
-1614 NTGQLILGTSTNNNR
+1614 STNNA
-1629 LEFDSGSLYPSP
+1629 GSTV
-1641 DNTIDLGLSNL
+1641 DNSYDLGSTGS
-1652 RFQDVYAVTY
+1652 RFKDVYAVNY
-1662 HGDGSNL
+1662 HGNGSNL
-1669 TGVGASTTNGAVGT
+1669 TGVGGSTTAGAVGT
-1683 YALLWRPSS
+1683 YTA
-1692 STNNWGDTLAGS
+1692 AAS
-1704 NLRVAN
+1704 NQ
-1710 TFANGAHNNFGYGST
+1710 GST
-1725 SVSGTWRC
+1725 TQISTGGTVSGSVLGSYDAGGIYNATPFQIDVGSFHTGLGYSGTWRN
-1733 MGDTGT
+1733 MGGDIRGR
-1739 YNGGS
+1739 YGYEKF
-1744 TSNEI
+1744 TSI
-1749 WLNSTVWVRIS
+1749 WVRIS

>member
-149 GSTLGVTGITTLST
+149 GSTLGVTGTTTLST

-185 IGGTTAGVGSFTTL
+185 IGGTTAGVGSFTAL

-223 ASSAAPATVTDL
+223 ASSAAPATVTNL
-235 TSTGT
+235 TATGT
-240 STLATVDINAGN
+240 STLTTVNINAGN

-317 GNVTGNITG
+317 GNVTGNTAG
-326 NVTGNLTGNVTGN
+326 VHTGNVTGN
-339 VTAGSG
+339 VTGNITASSG
-345 LSTFNNVTVNGTL
+345 TSTLNNLTVNGTL
-358 DVTGTTIANVTD
+358 DVTGTTIANVTN

-400 AIAMGGSKVTGLGTP
+400 AIAMGSSKITGLGTP

-479 DIVMGTNAVTSTA
+479 NIVMGTNAVTSTA

-534 LGDPTTNQDGAT
+534 LGDPTANQDGAT

-833 AGNWIP
+833 AGNWVV

-864 EFDSLSGTGSVAITD
+864 EFDSLSGTGSVSITD

-964 TADGLTV
+964 TSDGLTV
-971 AQGSGA
+971 DNASPILTLKNSDGTRITTLKNVGA
-977 NILLES
+977 NTEL
-983 TTTGATA
+983 
-990 GDIFGEIE
+990 
-998 FKTNDSNSSGIKG
+998 SNSTGG
-1011 KIDSYSEGAVGNGA
+1011 NLRFRTNASE
-1025 LRLFT
+1025 LERMRISP
-1030 GDTTGLYQRLNIA
+1030 D
-1043 SNGDISFYEDTG
+1043 GDISFYEDTG

-1077 HPLEVTKNASGSQDI
+1077 Q
-1092 ALLSNDNVGIGN
+1092 ALHVVN
-1104 TAGLLFAPSNGVTG
+1104 PSTSYV
-1118 ARIEAIAVEDFSV
+1118 
-1131 SANRTADLAFHTRK
+1131 
-1145 DGTLAERMRI
+1145 LAETT
-1155 DSSGQ
+1155 GT
-1160 VGIGTSSP
+1160 GTSAGVR
-1168 SSPLTINRST
+1168 LK
-1178 DGDCIE
+1178 GDASADYTL
-1184 FETGGTIVGKISTD
+1184 FTTQGTNQFAIYDNS
-1198 AGRALV
+1198 AG
-1204 FDADPVPGGGT
+1204 
-1215 ATTMR
+1215 
-1220 FNVDA
+1220 
-1225 TERMRIDSS
+1225 S
-1234 GNIGIGTDSPDEN
+1234 
-1247 FHIVNAGNPTVRI
+1247 
-1260 ETSGSNNYSSV
+1260 
-1271 HFADAGGASG
+1271 
-1281 RIEYQHSNDSMQ
+1281 
-1293 IKTAGTERMRIDSSG
+1293 ERMRIDSSG
-1308 NLLVGTTADV
+1308 NLLVGTTNELPAINNV
-1318 FNSSSNSG
+1318 EG
-1326 IVAYPQGSITA
+1326 IALSAGSYGGRLEVSRAGAEAVSI
-1337 ARSSAP
+1337 
-1343 SAYFNRQ
+1343 NRK
-1350 TTDGTIVDLRKDG
+1350 TNDGSLMSFKKDG
-1363 TTVGSIGTNGGDLTV
+1363 TTVGSIGALSGSLMVGG
-1378 GTGDVGL
+1378 GDVGIG
-1385 KFNDASG
+1385 FYQGADALVPANG
-1392 LISPWDMTANA
+1392 VTATR
-1403 PEDAAIDLG
+1403 DAAIDLG
-1412 YATGRFK
+1412 MSSARYK
-1419 DLYLSGNAYVGT
+1419 NLYLSGTVNAVQ
-1431 SGFLSNRSGESIK
+1431 
-1444 LDNVDDAMEFNT
+1444 LDIT
-1456 ANAERMRIDNSG
+1456 A
-1468 NVGIGTSSPFSP
+1468 
-1480 LTIKNNPSFNIYSTF
+1480 
-1495 GYYSDNYPQ
+1495 
-1504 LLFGTDA
+1504 GTDA
-1511 STPTT
+1511 KIYTSNAISEVGTGNFAIQSTNAAGSALKPLGFRAEDIRFATG
-1516 AHIVSGTLIFNHS
+1516 SS
-1529 TTEEAMRIDSSGN
+1529 ERMRIDSSGN
-1542 LLVGKTSTAFGT
+1542 VGIGCVPSPI
-1554 AGTVFGQSGQIAAV
+1554 QSGFDTLQIGGNLTLNVDSTGAGAGVYMGNNVYRDSTNSRWEYINTDEASQYLQANGTHIWRTAASGSANAAISWSERMRIDASGRV
-1568 RSGNAVADFN
+1568 LIDTTNTSAIAQQGNSMTYDNGRLEVQKYREPALKVGNYTDGFSAYSSNLVEFYSGGSAVGIIGTRSGNLSIGSGDVSLEFN
-1578 RLSSDGSIVN
+1578 ASNNALLPSS
-1588 FYKDGTTVGTI
+1588 TT
-1599 GTAAAGS
+1599 
-1606 SNEFGIVS
+1606 
-1614 NTGQLILGTSTNNNR
+1614 TNNTR
-1629 LEFDSGSLYPSP
+1629 DAA
-1641 DNTIDLGLSNL
+1641 IDLGISSVRFKDGHFSGNL
-1652 RFQDVYAVTY
+1652 Y
-1662 HGDGSNL
+1662 GDGSNL
-1669 TGVGASTTNGAVGT
+1669 TGVGGSTAFGAVGT
-1683 YALLWRPSS
+1683 YIWGRPANVTGYTTNATASGLFAVTNVVSS
-1692 STNNWGDTLAGS
+1692 YGGVAYFEFGNPGTWGGS
-1704 NLRVAN
+1704 
-1710 TFANGAHNNFGYGST
+1710 GQQT
-1725 SVSGTWRC
+1725 SMSGTWRH
-1733 MGDTGT
+1733 MGGAGS
-1739 YNGGS
+1739 NGYRAQPG
-1744 TSNEI
+1744 I
-1749 WLNSTVWVRIS
+1749 WVRIS

>member
-55 TGEGGYIPLIG
+55 IGEGGYIPLIG

-73 VVINTST
+73 VVINTAT

-90 SAAVEQLRFSD
+90 SAAVEQIRFSD

-115 TSSLEFKDLY
+115 TSGLEFKDLY

-149 GSTLGVTGITTLST
+149 GSTLGVTGTTTLST

-185 IGGTTAGVGSFTTL
+185 IGGTTAGAGSFTTL
-199 NATGTSTLATVDI
+199 SATGTSTLATVDI
-212 GAGAIDGTTIG
+212 NAGAIDGTTIG
-223 ASSAAPATVTDL
+223 ASSASPATVTDL
-235 TSTGT
+235 TATGT
-240 STLATVDINAGN
+240 STLTTVDINAGN

-270 VTTSGQAT
+270 VSTSGQAT
-278 LATADINGGNI
+278 LATVDINGGNI
-289 DGTIIGASA
+289 DGTIIGAST

-370 PTNAQDAATKNYVDT
+370 PTSAQDAATKNYVDT

-400 AIAMGGSKVTGLGTP
+400 AIAMGGSKVTGLGAP

-449 AAINDDASFS
+449 AAINDDANFS

-534 LGDPTTNQDGAT
+534 LGDPTANQDGAT

-562 ASAIAMGGNKIT
+562 ASAIAMGDNKIT
-574 GLGTPTANTD
+574 GLGTPTANAD
-584 AATKTYVDSIAGS
+584 AATKLYVDSIAGS

-605 TEAATSATNAAT
+605 TQAATSATNAAT
-617 SATNSSNSATAAA
+617 SATNSGNSATAAA
-630 TSATNAANSYDSFDD
+630 TSATNAANSYDDFDD

-652 SAPTVDNDGDALVTG
+652 SAPSVDNDGDALIAG

-673 TSNIMFVRSSAGGWQ
+673 TSNIMFVRSGSGGWQ

-734 DVVATSGSTVVLST
+734 DVTATSGSTVVLSV
-748 GATVGDI
+748 GATAGDI
-755 VDIVGYGTFQL
+755 IDIVGYGTFQL

-796 KVLFGNVYSQVSDLP
+796 KVLFGNVYSQLSDLP

-833 AGNWIP
+833 AGSWIP

-864 EFDSLSGTGSVAITD
+864 EFDSLSGTGSVSITN

-903 TDTAVANLVASSPA
+903 TDTAIANLVDSSPG
-917 SLDTLNELAAALGD
+917 SLNTLNELAAALND
-931 DASFSTTITDS
+931 DASFSTTITNS

-950 GGTLTGNLN
+950 GGTMT
-959 VGGTV
+959 
-964 TADGLTV
+964 
-971 AQGSGA
+971 
-977 NILLES
+977 
-983 TTTGATA
+983 
-990 GDIFGEIE
+990 
-998 FKTNDSNSSGIKG
+998 
-1011 KIDSYSEGAVGNGA
+1011 
-1025 LRLFT
+1025 
-1030 GDTTGLYQRLNIA
+1030 
-1043 SNGDISFYEDTG
+1043 GDISFGDNDKVILGAGSDANIRHDGGNTKFSHTGSGGLYLGADTLALQNG
-1055 TTAKFFWDSSAES
+1055 AHNETYLSASVNGAVSLRYDNAEKLATTST
-1068 LGIGTSSPS
+1068 GIDVTGKVTSTG
-1077 HPLEVTKNASGSQDI
+1077 L
-1092 ALLSNDNVGIGN
+1092 IGN
-1104 TAGLLFAPSNGVTG
+1104 NTNFDIVQNTSDGSDNKRT
-1118 ARIEAIAVEDFSV
+1118 RI
-1131 SANRTADLAFHTRK
+1131 
-1145 DGTLAERMRI
+1145 
-1155 DSSGQ
+1155 
-1160 VGIGTSSP
+1160 
-1168 SSPLTINRST
+1168 
-1178 DGDCIE
+1178 
-1184 FETGGTIVGKISTD
+1184 
-1198 AGRALV
+1198 
-1204 FDADPVPGGGT
+1204 GGGGDVVSSRG
-1215 ATTMR
+1215 AMI
-1220 FNVDA
+1220 
-1225 TERMRIDSS
+1225 EMS
-1234 GNIGIGTDSPDEN
+1234 GNE
-1247 FHIVNAGNPTVRI
+1247 HGNGGMLLLK
-1260 ETSGSNNYSSV
+1260 SG
-1271 HFADAGGASG
+1271 HGGAYS
-1281 RIEYQHSNDSMQ
+1281 Q
-1293 IKTAGTERMRIDSSG
+1293 IRSYTSDTERMRIDSSG
-1308 NLLVGTTADV
+1308 NLLVGTTTAGV
-1318 FNSSSNSG
+1318 ASSSS
-1326 IVAYPQGSITA
+1326 VQGVQIAPTTLSV
-1337 ARSSAP
+1337 ARSGGQVAF
-1343 SAYFNRQ
+1343 FNRQ
-1350 TTDGTIVDLRKDG
+1350 TNDGDIVDFRKNG
-1363 TTVGSIGTNGGDLTV
+1363 STVGSIGTANSGDLYIGNDDTTLLFAGGSDAIIPR
-1378 GTGDVGL
+1378 GTAGATRDG
-1385 KFNDASG
+1385 
-1392 LISPWDMTANA
+1392 
-1403 PEDAAIDLG
+1403 AIDLG
-1412 YATGRFK
+1412 LSSHRFKDLHLSGLAYTNKVVTQTVFREGADGSGLHFTTNAIYPTDQTSAISNGTESLGASGYCFK
-1419 DLYLSGNAYVGT
+1419 DLYLSGSIVNPSGNLTLDTSGNMFLDANGSLIVFRDGGLEYGRVGNDSSNFVIHSLVNDKDIQLKGLDNGTVVTALTLDMSNAGRAYFNAGASFNGGVNLTDNDRLICGTHDDLQIWHDGSNSYIEDAGTGSLKIQASTELNLQQTNGESYIDMTANGAVKIYYDNSKKFETTSGGISVTGDAYV
-1431 SGFLSNRSGESIK
+1431 
-1444 LDNVDDAMEFNT
+1444 
-1456 ANAERMRIDNSG
+1456 
-1468 NVGIGTSSPFSP
+1468 
-1480 LTIKNNPSFNIYSTF
+1480 
-1495 GYYSDNYPQ
+1495 
-1504 LLFGTDA
+1504 
-1511 STPTT
+1511 
-1516 AHIVSGTLIFNHS
+1516 
-1529 TTEEAMRIDSSGN
+1529 SSGN
-1542 LLVGKTSTAFGT
+1542 IGYDNGNRVMFNNNSHIDFEINGGT
-1554 AGTVFGQSGQIAAV
+1554 EV
-1568 RSGNAVADFN
+1568 RIE
-1578 RLSSDGSIVN
+1578 SDG
-1588 FYKDGTTVGTI
+1588 
-1599 GTAAAGS
+1599 
-1606 SNEFGIVS
+1606 
-1614 NTGQLILGTSTNNNR
+1614 
-1629 LEFDSGSLYPSP
+1629 
-1641 DNTIDLGLSNL
+1641 DLHVEGN
-1652 RFQDVYAVTY
+1652 VIAY
-1662 HGDGSNL
+1662 
-1669 TGVGASTTNGAVGT
+1669 STTISDERLKKDIVKIDNALDKVSQLNGYTFEYLTDGKKSAGVI
-1683 YALLWRPSS
+1683 AQEVEKVMPSAITE
-1692 STNNWGDTLAGS
+1692 STLP
-1704 NLRVAN
+1704 LK
-1710 TFANGAHNNFGYGST
+1710 
-1725 SVSGTWRC
+1725 
-1733 MGDTGT
+1733 MGDDDKTEYKTVQYDQLHGLMIEAIKELKA
-1739 YNGGS
+1739 
-1744 TSNEI
+1744 EI
-1749 WLNSTVWVRIS
+1749 EELKAR

>member
-55 TGEGGYIPLIG
+55 IGEGGYIPLIG

-73 VVINTST
+73 VAINTST

-115 TSSLEFKDLY
+115 TASLEFKDLY

-149 GSTLGVTGITTLST
+149 GSTLGVTGVTTLST

-185 IGGTTAGVGSFTTL
+185 IGGTTAGAGSFTTL
-199 NATGTSTLATVDI
+199 SATGTSTLTTVDI
-212 GAGAIDGTTIG
+212 NGGAIDGATIG

-235 TSTGT
+235 TATGT
-240 STLATVDINAGN
+240 ATLATVDINAGN

-270 VTTSGQAT
+270 VSTSGQAT
-278 LATADINGGNI
+278 LATVDINGGNI
-289 DGTIIGASA
+289 DGTIIGASS

-370 PTNAQDAATKNYVDT
+370 PTSAQDAATKNYVDT

-400 AIAMGGSKVTGLGTP
+400 AIAMGGSKVTGLGAP

-421 ATKGYVDTEV
+421 ATKGYVDSEV

-436 SSPDALNTLNELA
+436 SSPAALDTLNELA
-449 AAINDDASFS
+449 AAINDDANFS

-534 LGDPTTNQDGAT
+534 LGDPTANQDGAT

-605 TEAATSATNAAT
+605 TQAATSATNAAT
-617 SATNSSNSATAAA
+617 SATNSANSATSAA
-630 TSATNAANSYDSFDD
+630 TSATNAANSYDDFDD

-652 SAPTVDNDGDALVTG
+652 SAPTVDNDGDALIAG

-673 TSNIMFVRSSAGGWQ
+673 TSNIMFVRSGSGGWQ

-718 GYVDVF
+718 GYVDVY

-734 DVVATSGSTVVLST
+734 DVTATSGSTVVLAT
-748 GATVGDI
+748 GATAGDI

-796 KVLFGNVYSQVSDLP
+796 KVLFGNVYSTTGDLP
-811 SASTYHGMFAHVHAT
+811 SASTYHGMFAHVHGT

-833 AGNWIP
+833 AGNWVA
-839 LANDTEK
+839 LANDSDK

-854 TGNLDVGGSV
+854 TGNLNVGGSV
-864 EFDSLSGTGSVAITD
+864 EFDSLSGTGSVSITD

-903 TDTAVANLVASSPA
+903 TDTAVANLVSSAPS

-931 DASFSTTITDS
+931 DANFSTTLTNS

-950 GGTLTGNLN
+950 GGTLTGNLD

-964 TADGLTV
+964 TSDGLTLDHNTSLYTADKTFSSFNATNGV
-971 AQGSGA
+971 YINGNAGGWVSLSADGSQRSHIRIYGQT
-977 NILLES
+977 S
-983 TTTGATA
+983 SS
-990 GDIFGEIE
+990 GEIMA
-998 FKTNDSNSSGIKG
+998 FNTATK
-1011 KIDSYSEGAVGNGA
+1011 
-1025 LRLFT
+1025 
-1030 GDTTGLYQRLNIA
+1030 QRMVIA

-1055 TTAKFFWDSSAES
+1055 TTPKFFWDASAER

-1077 HPLEVTKNASGSQDI
+1077 QSLHVQGGSLLIDNGSSAGTI
-1092 ALLSNDNVGIGN
+1092 YLHDTTNYINLSND
-1104 TAGLLFAPSNGVTG
+1104 AMQFATNG
-1118 ARIEAIAVEDFSV
+1118 S
-1131 SANRTADLAFHTRK
+1131 
-1145 DGTLAERMRI
+1145 
-1155 DSSGQ
+1155 
-1160 VGIGTSSP
+1160 
-1168 SSPLTINRST
+1168 
-1178 DGDCIE
+1178 
-1184 FETGGTIVGKISTD
+1184 
-1198 AGRALV
+1198 
-1204 FDADPVPGGGT
+1204 
-1215 ATTMR
+1215 
-1220 FNVDA
+1220 
-1225 TERMRIDSS
+1225 
-1234 GNIGIGTDSPDEN
+1234 
-1247 FHIVNAGNPTVRI
+1247 
-1260 ETSGSNNYSSV
+1260 
-1271 HFADAGGASG
+1271 
-1281 RIEYQHSNDSMQ
+1281 
-1293 IKTAGTERMRIDSSG
+1293 ERMRIDSSG
-1308 NLLVGTTADV
+1308 NLLVGTTTYLGV
-1318 FNSSSNSG
+1318 NSPQNGTLSTDAGFAVEGQGVVQIGRYQNSA
-1326 IVAYPQGSITA
+1326 IRI
-1337 ARSSAP
+1337 
-1343 SAYFNRQ
+1343 NRMGN
-1350 TTDGTIVDLRKDG
+1350 DGDIAEFRKDG
-1363 TTVGSIGTNGGDLTV
+1363 TNVGSIGTKLGGLYIADGGV
-1378 GTGDVGL
+1378 GLRFDSGGTDDILPSNSTGDAT
-1385 KFNDASG
+1385 DAS
-1392 LISPWDMTANA
+1392 IN
-1403 PEDAAIDLG
+1403 LG
-1412 YATGRFK
+1412 SSGARFK
-1419 DLYLSGNAYVGT
+1419 DLYLSSA
-1431 SGFLSNRSGESIK
+1431 
-1444 LDNVDDAMEFNT
+1444 
-1456 ANAERMRIDNSG
+1456 
-1468 NVGIGTSSPFSP
+1468 
-1480 LTIKNNPSFNIYSTF
+1480 IKNP
-1495 GYYSDNYPQ
+1495 
-1504 LLFGTDA
+1504 
-1511 STPTT
+1511 
-1516 AHIVSGTLIFNHS
+1516 
-1529 TTEEAMRIDSSGN
+1529 SGN
-1542 LLVGKTSTAFGT
+1542 LTLDASGDIILDADGGDITFNDGGTTIGQIRNSSLDLVFQSSVSDKDIKFIGNDGGSDVTALTLDMSNAGKATFNNGVISNGDISLGDSKYLLLGNANDFQIFHNGADSYLFDNGTGNLNLTTNGASINLRKHSGGENMLVAVPDGSVSLYHNNSKKIETTSSGVTVT
-1554 AGTVFGQSGQIAAV
+1554 GTVAA
-1568 RSGNAVADFN
+1568 
-1578 RLSSDGSIVN
+1578 
-1588 FYKDGTTVGTI
+1588 
-1599 GTAAAGS
+1599 
-1606 SNEFGIVS
+1606 
-1614 NTGQLILGTSTNNNR
+1614 TSYT
-1629 LEFDSGSLYPSP
+1629 
-1641 DNTIDLGLSNL
+1641 
-1652 RFQDVYAVTY
+1652 
-1662 HGDGSNL
+1662 GDGSNL
-1669 TGVGASTTNGAVGT
+1669 TGVGGSTAFGAVGT
-1683 YALLWRPSS
+1683 YTAGTIVNG
-1692 STNNWGDTLAGS
+1692 STAVYYARGDTVSGSIIKTTPSNYGMGDFFTTGQYGLITTSAGC
-1704 NLRVAN
+1704 
-1710 TFANGAHNNFGYGST
+1710 
-1725 SVSGTWRC
+1725 SGTWRC
-1733 MGDTGT
+1733 MTRSGEGGNSNYSLGT
-1739 YNGGS
+1739 
-1744 TSNEI
+1744 I
-1749 WLNSTVWVRIS
+1749 LFVRIS